1 MATKPKV
8 GQIKSSQPR
17 FELLDASPDQFEAI
31 RFYDDAP
38 AAPAPEEEGRTIGGT
53 IKDVG
58 ISALKGAIAVPEAA
72 VGLADLVT
80 GGYAGKLLEN
90 EGGAVGFRPK
100 QAKAALEEGYSPAQK
115 AAFQRVQAAEG
126 LGDTFMAAVQNPSVI
141 GQSVVE
147 SLPLMGAG
155 GVLARGGLAL
165 APRLAAAPGAGIVAG
180 AVGEGAVGAG
190 SAAES
195 IRQQSA
201 DGLLT
206 GGQAGLAA
214 ASGGATALFGYL
226 GGKVAQKLGIADVD
240 TMLAGAATDPALRK
254 GVVRS
259 ALEGAFAEG
268 VLEEL
273 PQSISEQVLQNIAL
287 DRPLDEGVNQAAVL
301 GLLSGGLMGGGAN
314 VVNSIT
320 APAASGLPEPAVK
333 PTAAPAPA
341 GPLTRAANRAA
352 MANLQTVQSEELG
365 MPDVPQTAAP
375 DGRAILLQRE
385 EQARLKR
392 EAEQAAQRAVE
403 GPDDE
408 ILQSTG
414 AQPIMAAAGLPQTAS
429 EAEEDAAAQK
439 VIDARR
445 ATELAKAP
453 AAAADPEP
461 AGRFTSA
468 KEAQD
473 YISAQ
478 RRASSATLP
487 RALPIQNED
496 GSFGVAVDGT
506 QAFTLAMEQDRV
518 RRLQAAGVLPDDVLN
533 PKGEPFK
540 TKASATTA
548 AKKLGGQVV
557 PVTGGFVVRKQQ
569 AVTDGAGAGVA
580 PDAAASDGAGRPDA
594 APGVGSGVP
603 DGDRLG
609 ANTRRAKAGGVG
621 QSFELPFG
629 AADDAVT
636 QKDEQPGAGALVPS
650 GGMTVEVAGQ
660 LYPVESLKQAS
671 EMRFAARKEAERQGR
686 VGPIPD
692 MPVRDGSGQII
703 GYVGQGDSV
712 FEKAGDAQI
721 SSKKLYDAPADAAKA
736 TKAPNSKDSTGKQ
749 ASWVI
754 REKSSGNVVMET
766 FDRKKVEALNTEK
779 FDAVPIAEH
788 LASLNQKK
796 PASNEQAPAKTPAT
810 SLAKEGLPGAGAA
823 GQPVEAAGVE
833 GTPKKKTKGSEAVS
847 PALREA
853 MERMGLDPDAPAD
866 KARELRKKADALQN
880 EARKMVEGIPPGQP
894 VMTVTDQN
902 RRERAAEKS
911 RKAADLFAQADK
923 LDAEKAANPA
933 GTQPA
938 AEPPKSVDSTAPE
951 HQAVG
956 VDDRE
961 LGEIVEEF
969 NDAQRRM
976 VEDDEKV
983 THVFDP
989 PAQDEIVR
997 LGDKAKVYHKDHGW
1011 MTPAEAK
1018 AKIAEWKK
1026 HAADQFENDDIRR
1039 ANSQK
1044 IVISLFDL
1052 TGSWS
1057 APWEEAGYQVFRF
1070 DIQDDSTYTDPETGE
1085 EKKVGDVNN
1094 MSVEFFND
1102 LFGSFDGNDVHAV
1115 LAACPCTDFAVSG
1128 ARHFAAKD
1136 ADGRTVASVK
1146 LVHQTLNVI
1155 EYFKPAVWAIEN
1167 PVGRIERLGGLPPW
1181 RLSFDPNHL
1190 GDPYTKKTLLW
1201 GRFNA
1206 DLPVAP
1212 VEPTEGSKMHQK
1224 YGGKSLKTKNAR
1236 SATPEGFAYGFFMA
1250 NNAHDHP
1257 AMAISNKYD
1266 RLDRDLIEKAIKAGV
1281 TEDQINSAVEDLYY
1295 QSLDDE
1301 GANAAI
1307 QRLTDDATLPSSK
1320 KGPEQAAEPFTH
1332 SGLKVYPT
1340 RVKQQDGSIKQQW
1353 AVQTAENAAREQ
1365 RGERQIGGDELVD
1378 TREQAIQRA
1387 EEMAARAEREA
1398 NDKADLET
1406 KERQQAEKEAASKA
1420 EAEDI
1425 DGFMTNATKLVR
1437 GRIVKTLSTP
1447 IMQGG
1452 KQTTRKALVRER
1464 VAAGAKVEQAKEGRR
1479 LVMPSGAYLGEDQI
1493 SKTAMDYAEHLIAQR
1508 GAEPAEQS
1516 PADKWAS
1523 MSREQRGKMLDA
1535 AFGAGQTD
1543 AAERYAGREWDKFN
1557 VGQQASLAAMM
1568 NAPATQATHQDPGEK
1583 SKPAAKAA
1591 NGDDALRQQ
1600 LEDHFAPGNVILS
1613 DYWKKHDRVVS
1624 FDWNGGNWSVKVQ
1637 SVEKKG
1643 DKWEPAG
1650 EIRTHSTRPDKR
1662 DKVVQRGEKAPADA
1676 GQDAAG
1682 YSLPQGSV
1690 WDDWRGSE
1698 APGFKPTARQQAIMD
1713 AVGKAIEEGKF
1724 YNDAVRKR
1732 TAQILGLQDV
1742 DTGEGGTFS
1751 TDAYMAR
1758 KTLEAQKMAAAVK
1771 DAFDALN
1778 LKEGDKIGVI
1788 VTSDG
1793 KMSNAV
1799 TVTKAG
1805 ENGYGM
1811 VLEGRRGA
1819 AGVRF
1824 PSLDALQLKNAIDRA
1839 KEKGRRKDGFDDFVK
1854 ARQGGEV
1861 PAAGTNDRD
1870 SFTLERLNAES
1881 GQMEPVTF
1889 ERGEY
1894 VSVKLTGGK
1903 DASGE
1908 IDGIS
1913 HARREFSVDGLWHPF
1928 GFAYKAE
1935 RPAKPKPDTVPL
1947 SSVIEKMNAKNGEGL
1962 TDADRVPGSAD
1973 IGWDTMSPEQRTQIL
1988 TAPGGWSTAKGG
2000 LNAVGKGLAKR
2011 AWADIV
2017 PATRATI
2024 EGLVKKVSDGVAKS
2038 EDKRNIWIP
2047 NMTVR
2052 KLEKL
2057 LAKDQRT
2064 ADDIEDLKDF
2074 RYFLLNDLQSAEEK
2088 GFYVRYASDNGGVP
2102 VLKNK
2107 FWLTNIEAAISGG
2120 QAQPTSKTPTVDAHE
2135 KVMAA
2140 VREGTATPEQFKAS
2154 FEAVVSSKEAIVAE
2168 LSTKTKAELLRD
2180 GGYFLRMRYANESKP
2195 EIVDAF
2201 YRELVGQY
2209 VLGETLSY
2217 GMGKGAYEA
2226 AVRRHVE
2233 ATDADK
2239 LAQYAK
2245 DRAAAV
2251 AEAQAKADA
2260 RAEALKNPQTLDDYR
2275 NLLNAHIMTG
2285 KTRKEAFLMLTPEQ
2299 RVQYDELEA
2308 ESTREARERRK
2319 RELKTQVRA
2328 AGQTTGG
2335 EIIATKHTRDG
2346 YDLFVV
2352 QLADRVSKEDYKT
2365 LLSSAKRMGGWYSSF
2380 RGNGAVP
2387 GFQFKDRAQAEAF
2400 KALAGGDTAAA
2411 EEQVAA
2417 RRDAFED
2424 DRSQSAVER
2433 LTAMADKL
2441 DEQAQQAMNVERKT
2455 NTARRARFAS
2465 AAEDAARQQQALA
2478 KTMRNIAQA
2487 IEGGR
2492 AKFLDSVRTKTQV
2505 EMLAGAVRT
2514 AKDNELRAK
2523 YDSYG
2528 EQQKRKG
2535 QPPTAE
2541 TADYAEFPSFTAFRS
2556 DLASL
2561 ARQMLEVEGT
2571 KKMGARLMKVADD
2584 VTDAYMEFAK
2594 ANQLQVSQFGNK
2606 AGGLAVFASREDAER
2621 AIKRSG
2627 LVGKAIV
2634 LPVKRGENRVIL
2646 SPSEAMS
2653 RGIWTGDGDKRI
2665 TLTREFGQELVDAIG
2680 RRGNKTNG
2688 LSVPWQFESASYRLK
2703 AMARIGIETPAE
2715 FRSALREFIGLQEQA
2730 KEADRVKMLERDM
2743 VGRKNDGLDFFPTP
2757 QTVADQMVE
2766 AAGIEPDMAV
2776 LEPSAGMGHIAD
2788 RIREAGAEPD
2798 VIEMANDRAELL
2810 EAKGFNVLARDFMEI
2825 KPRES
2830 YTFGDVFKT
2839 ADGIEGI
2846 MRGAGGM
2853 GSNRVRLVNEAG
2865 DMLGYYDRDE
2875 LTGVRLRGTESGYDR
2890 IIMNPPF
2897 SDRRDAEHVRH
2908 AFELLRPGGRLVA
2921 IMGEGVF
2928 FGKDK
2933 KAQDFRDWLE
2943 EKGGTAEKLPEG
2955 SFMDPTLPVN
2965 TAVNARMVVID
2976 KPGAKAAKADDA
2988 PMFSR
2993 SAADPAESL
3002 ADTLLELGQVQELF
3016 QLPKSDAKDLVQVA
3030 AAKNVKAAPV
3040 TKKQMLDNRAVAA
3053 QTLGMNMSDKP
3064 GAKFWLLR
3072 TAEGKLGMLTEI
3084 DGEVYIDV
3092 SVGGTGLGGSAI
3104 YDTAMNYTANN
3115 PGKVFIG
3122 DPNDLSKAAMSR
3134 RLENMLS
3141 AAVKYGGTDFMRP
3154 HQYQTEGR
3162 YGFAPLDWT
3171 EGDSRAN
3178 IEAMV
3183 KASVAA
3189 TGKTNPVAT
3198 SNVEFDPATQSFRD
3212 WQDQPLDAASLSEM
3226 LGFDGREP
3234 GSGSAGRTTLQ
3245 RNALYRALLT
3255 GPGARRALLESVR
3268 GQQTGG
3274 RPGIGGALERA
3285 FYSRGSVATASLS
3298 RESTQQIADA
3308 ISARWANAP
3317 EIIVA
3322 RDMSDYVIPQRV
3334 RDSNDAAKSA
3344 GASGEPEGFIYQG
3357 KVYLVSDQLRS
3368 SQDVA
3373 RVLFHEALGHAGLR
3387 GVFGDELKPIL
3398 RQIALVRAKDVRAK
3412 AKEYGLDMAKEADR
3426 LQAAEEVLANMAQTA
3441 PELGFVKRAIAAI
3454 RTWLR
3459 NNVALFRDIDVT
3471 DDEIIR
3477 DYILPA
3483 RGFIERGRESSAPGA
3498 LPVFSRKTPDMA
3510 MVDEATEALVQEYGE
3525 PVASIMDAERRHA
3538 AGERIFAMHEQD
3550 DTLSE
3555 ITSVRQLKNWAPDQL
3570 VAVHRG
3576 VFEDGASFSRAKQTD
3591 TPEFRRWFGDSKV
3604 VDAQGKPLVVY
3615 HGTVD
3620 VFTEFRGSEIYL
3632 AEDRTTAEDFGDN
3645 VMRLYA
3651 AISNPLEFDY
3661 RDGAPMS
3668 SAEAIK
3674 AGFDGFKISDY
3685 DVGDEIMQNDGFVW
3699 VAFRPEQIKSAIGN
3713 RGTFDPANPDIRYS
3727 RAAVSNLAN
3736 RATDLLNDAL
3746 SHPGKLSFWDKSV
3759 GSMYHIAQRYPAFRR
3774 VFNSAQN
3781 FINDVSYYATEAAE
3795 QAPKIL
3801 PRLETWR
3808 DLAKSPIKAADNNA
3822 IARPILEGTL
3832 SWTRDEDGSP
3842 VRVDDIEAA
3851 GIVWRD
3857 GELRSMFNLTDDQIA
3872 LYREFRA
3879 ATDLSLD
3886 NMGKADLLRYAG
3898 KDLED
3903 LRDMVM
3909 DAPDVM
3915 AAAKVMRGQLQ
3926 ELADAD
3932 PERSKEL
3939 IAMAGDLEKR
3949 AERVQNLKRDG
3960 YAPLSRF
3967 GRYTVDVVV
3976 DGERRYFS
3984 LFDTARD
3991 ANKMAA
3997 KMRAEFGA
4005 DAVSQGTLSQREFE
4019 AFQGITPE
4027 SLELF
4032 GNMLGLDS
4040 TGDEAQDKVFQTYLK
4055 LTKANRSA
4063 LKRLIHRKGVA
4074 GYSDDMGRVLA
4085 AFVYSNARQTSAAL
4099 HMGEMGRAVQDIPKG
4114 QGELKDV
4121 AIELSSYIKQP
4132 REEAQALRGLL
4143 FAQYLGG
4150 SVASAFVNFTQP
4162 FTVTF
4167 PYLIRFGGARRSAQ
4181 ALMKAMADQ
4190 RDGVKLEDGLA
4201 RALKTAEEQG
4211 VVAPQEVHQLM
4222 AQARGEAT
4230 LKAGDGSRAGEA
4242 LAMGRNAWTRT
4253 ALAWGKLFGMA
4264 EQINRRS
4271 TFIAAY
4277 RIAAERGMRNPA
4289 AFATKAVNET
4299 QFVNNRANKARW
4311 ARGPVG
4317 ATLMTFKSYSVH
4329 YMELMHRLAT
4339 REGPEGKKAAA
4350 MMLGMLFLVAG
4361 AGGLPFAEDL
4371 DDVIDMIAQRM
4382 GYNFSTKQAKQ
4393 KFLED
4398 LFGKAGAEFVDKGIT
4413 GLAGSPIDISGRL
4426 SMANLIPGTGLLLKK
4441 PDQSRDMQELVGPVG
4456 DLVKRGWKG
4465 ADLALSGEFG
4475 KALLEVS
4482 PRAVANAAKG
4492 VDMATTGVY
4501 TDTRGRKVI
4510 ETDLADAAAK
4520 AIGFQPQSV
4529 ALVQDATFTVQK
4541 MVSQNKMREA
4551 EIAEKWAQGIYEGNK
4566 AKIEEARE
4574 ALRDWN
4580 RKNPK
4585 TPIRIELPQI
4595 LKRVRAMRM
4604 SKEDRIAKTAPSE
4617 IRGAVQRELAAQ

>member
-1 MATKPKV
+1 MTQPAAT
-8 GQIKSSQPR
+8 SQPQRPPIKKGTETAGTPAADARWRTTYDYGSQQGKVLGYVESEEGNLVR
-17 FELLDASPDQFEAI
+17 FQSDSGEVMDIPPVALMPAEPAAKSQKQSKGGRPLTDAEKRQNKLDADVQELARQAVIDSQ
-31 RFYDDAP
+31 DDDFDP
-38 AAPAPEEEGRTIGGT
+38 KELRQAASNWAKDGEFSYEEF
-53 IKDVG
+53 V
-58 ISALKGAIAVPEAA
+58 
-72 VGLADLVT
+72 
-80 GGYAGKLLEN
+80 
-90 EGGAVGFRPK
+90 
-100 QAKAALEEGYSPAQK
+100 AALVKEIERRPEFRRK
-115 AAFQRVQAAEG
+115 A
-126 LGDTFMAAVQNPSVI
+126 
-141 GQSVVE
+141 
-147 SLPLMGAG
+147 
-155 GVLARGGLAL
+155 GVLAELKKQQ
-165 APRLAAAPGAGIVAG
+165 PAA
-180 AVGEGAVGAG
+180 
-190 SAAES
+190 
-195 IRQQSA
+195 Q
-201 DGLLT
+201 
-206 GGQAGLAA
+206 
-214 ASGGATALFGYL
+214 GGAEP
-226 GGKVAQKLGIADVD
+226 D
-240 TMLAGAATDPALRK
+240 T
-254 GVVRS
+254 
-259 ALEGAFAEG
+259 
-268 VLEEL
+268 
-273 PQSISEQVLQNIAL
+273 
-287 DRPLDEGVNQAAVL
+287 
-301 GLLSGGLMGGGAN
+301 
-314 VVNSIT
+314 
-320 APAASGLPEPAVK
+320 
-333 PTAAPAPA
+333 
-341 GPLTRAANRAA
+341 
-352 MANLQTVQSEELG
+352 
-365 MPDVPQTAAP
+365 
-375 DGRAILLQRE
+375 
-385 EQARLKR
+385 
-392 EAEQAAQRAVE
+392 
-403 GPDDE
+403 
-408 ILQSTG
+408 
-414 AQPIMAAAGLPQTAS
+414 
-429 EAEEDAAAQK
+429 
-439 VIDARR
+439 
-445 ATELAKAP
+445 TE
-453 AAAADPEP
+453 
-461 AGRFTSA
+461 
-468 KEAQD
+468 
-473 YISAQ
+473 
-478 RRASSATLP
+478 
-487 RALPIQNED
+487 
-496 GSFGVAVDGT
+496 
-506 QAFTLAMEQDRV
+506 
-518 RRLQAAGVLPDDVLN
+518 
-533 PKGEPFK
+533 
-540 TKASATTA
+540 
-548 AKKLGGQVV
+548 
-557 PVTGGFVVRKQQ
+557 
-569 AVTDGAGAGVA
+569 
-580 PDAAASDGAGRPDA
+580 
-594 APGVGSGVP
+594 
-603 DGDRLG
+603 
-609 ANTRRAKAGGVG
+609 
-621 QSFELPFG
+621 
-629 AADDAVT
+629 
-636 QKDEQPGAGALVPS
+636 
-650 GGMTVEVAGQ
+650 
-660 LYPVESLKQAS
+660 
-671 EMRFAARKEAERQGR
+671 
-686 VGPIPD
+686 
-692 MPVRDGSGQII
+692 
-703 GYVGQGDSV
+703 
-712 FEKAGDAQI
+712 
-721 SSKKLYDAPADAAKA
+721 
-736 TKAPNSKDSTGKQ
+736 
-749 ASWVI
+749 
-754 REKSSGNVVMET
+754 
-766 FDRKKVEALNTEK
+766 
-779 FDAVPIAEH
+779 
-788 LASLNQKK
+788 
-796 PASNEQAPAKTPAT
+796 
-810 SLAKEGLPGAGAA
+810 EGLPGAGSA

-923 LDAEKAANPA
+923 LDAE
-933 GTQPA
+933 
-938 AEPPKSVDSTAPE
+938 
-951 HQAVG
+951 
-956 VDDRE
+956 
-961 LGEIVEEF
+961 
-969 NDAQRRM
+969 
-976 VEDDEKV
+976 
-983 THVFDP
+983 
-989 PAQDEIVR
+989 
-997 LGDKAKVYHKDHGW
+997 
-1011 MTPAEAK
+1011 
-1018 AKIAEWKK
+1018 
-1026 HAADQFENDDIRR
+1026 
-1039 ANSQK
+1039 
-1044 IVISLFDL
+1044 
-1052 TGSWS
+1052 
-1057 APWEEAGYQVFRF
+1057 
-1070 DIQDDSTYTDPETGE
+1070 
-1085 EKKVGDVNN
+1085 
-1094 MSVEFFND
+1094 
-1102 LFGSFDGNDVHAV
+1102 
-1115 LAACPCTDFAVSG
+1115 
-1128 ARHFAAKD
+1128 
-1136 ADGRTVASVK
+1136 
-1146 LVHQTLNVI
+1146 
-1155 EYFKPAVWAIEN
+1155 
-1167 PVGRIERLGGLPPW
+1167 
-1181 RLSFDPNHL
+1181 
-1190 GDPYTKKTLLW
+1190 
-1201 GRFNA
+1201 
-1206 DLPVAP
+1206 
-1212 VEPTEGSKMHQK
+1212 
-1224 YGGKSLKTKNAR
+1224 
-1236 SATPEGFAYGFFMA
+1236 
-1250 NNAHDHP
+1250 
-1257 AMAISNKYD
+1257 
-1266 RLDRDLIEKAIKAGV
+1266 
-1281 TEDQINSAVEDLYY
+1281 
-1295 QSLDDE
+1295 
-1301 GANAAI
+1301 
-1307 QRLTDDATLPSSK
+1307 
-1320 KGPEQAAEPFTH
+1320 QAAEPFTH

-1387 EEMAARAEREA
+1387 EEMAARAERDAKSKAELEA
-1398 NDKADLET
+1398 
-1406 KERQQAEKEAASKA
+1406 KEREQAEKDAASKA

-1425 DGFMTNATKLVR
+1425 DGFMPNATKLVR

-1568 NAPATQATHQDPGEK
+1568 SAPATQPAQATHQDPGEK
-1583 SKPAAKAA
+1583 PEAATKAVVAESLQKAAKNEGMKPSEMKKWLLGEIDKALADIPGYKDFLDLAKSMGDKPEKAA
-1591 NGDDALRQQ
+1591 ERIGNQYAEDGHVTFNVPGDGRFKVA
-1600 LEDHFAPGNVILS
+1600 
-1613 DYWKKHDRVVS
+1613 K
-1624 FDWNGGNWSVKVQ
+1624 SVRNLYRFRD
-1637 SVEKKG
+1637 SVEKSPAFRDTERKTTRPVIDSVRNGSRSKEDAVIGMIEDG
-1643 DKWEPAG
+1643 DFEAAKEYAEAVGIDIKAVKVPRGEMKPAWEQYLKDGTLPAAPAIARLTFPVQLDVDSLLKAFPSYRSYGMTEATLYQDG
-1650 EIRTHSTRPDKR
+1650 EIKIKSKSGMQSLGMAQSSGGNGSFMAAYVRGELRKT
-1662 DKVVQRGEKAPADA
+1662 DKVPETPAKPEKPKDTGWNMAGTGFAGKRYIGRNMTLDDGREVVARVYENAGAYEEAEVKVDGVRKFTVTDRYKAQEKADA
-1676 GQDAAG
+1676 FIQTLTAKEPEIDLMGFTRTPMGNGIFQLRDGNLLVEVRPELTGLQAVH
-1682 YSLPQGSV
+1682 GSAKSSP
-1690 WDDWRGSE
+1690 RLTE
-1698 APGFKPTARQQAIMD
+1698 QQA
-1713 AVGKAIEEGKF
+1713 
-1724 YNDAVRKR
+1724 
-1732 TAQILGLQDV
+1732 V
-1742 DTGEGGTFS
+1742 DW
-1751 TDAYMAR
+1751 
-1758 KTLEAQKMAAAVK
+1758 AANIRDESK
-1771 DAFDALN
+1771 KL
-1778 LKEGDKIGVI
+1778 EGDKPQ
-1788 VTSDG
+1788 
-1793 KMSNAV
+1793 A
-1799 TVTKAG
+1799 AQ
-1805 ENGYGM
+1805 EP
-1811 VLEGRRGA
+1811 GA
-1819 AGVRF
+1819 
-1824 PSLDALQLKNAIDRA
+1824 
-1839 KEKGRRKDGFDDFVK
+1839 
-1854 ARQGGEV
+1854 
-1861 PAAGTNDRD
+1861 T
-1870 SFTLERLNAES
+1870 
-1881 GQMEPVTF
+1881 
-1889 ERGEY
+1889 
-1894 VSVKLTGGK
+1894 
-1903 DASGE
+1903 
-1908 IDGIS
+1908 
-1913 HARREFSVDGLWHPF
+1913 
-1928 GFAYKAE
+1928 
-1935 RPAKPKPDTVPL
+1935 
-1947 SSVIEKMNAKNGEGL
+1947 
-1962 TDADRVPGSAD
+1962 D

-1988 TAPGGWSTAKGG
+1988 SAPGGWSTAKGG

-2017 PATRATI
+2017 PATRKTI
-2024 EGLVKKVSDGVAKS
+2024 EGLVAKVG
-2038 EDKRNIWIP
+2038 
-2047 NMTVR
+2047 
-2052 KLEKL
+2052 
-2057 LAKDQRT
+2057 
-2064 ADDIEDLKDF
+2064 
-2074 RYFLLNDLQSAEEK
+2074 
-2088 GFYVRYASDNGGVP
+2088 
-2102 VLKNK
+2102 
-2107 FWLTNIEAAISGG
+2107 SGT
-2120 QAQPTSKTPTVDAHE
+2120 AQPASKTPTVDAHE
-2135 KVMAA
+2135 KVMEA

-2154 FEAVVSSKEAIVAE
+2154 FESVVANKEAIVAE
-2168 LSTKTKAELLRD
+2168 LGTKTKAELIRD
-2180 GGYFLRMRYANESKP
+2180 GGYMIRMRYANESKP

-2201 YRELVGQY
+2201 YRELVGEY

-2251 AEAQAKADA
+2251 AEAQAKREA
-2260 RAEALKNPQTLDDYR
+2260 RAAALDNPQTLDDYR

-2299 RVQYDELEA
+2299 RVKYDELEA

-2319 RELKTQVRA
+2319 RELKTSVRA

-2346 YDLFVV
+2346 YDLYVV
-2352 QLADRVSKEDYKT
+2352 QLADRVSKEDYQT

-2441 DEQAQQAMNVERKT
+2441 DEQAEQALNVERKT

-2487 IEGGR
+2487 IEAGK

-2561 ARQMLEVEGT
+2561 ARQMLEVDGT
-2571 KKMGARLMKVADD
+2571 KKMGAQLMKVADD

-2665 TLTREFGQELVDAIG
+2665 TLSREFGQELVDAIG

-2688 LSVPWQFESASYRLK
+2688 LSVPWQFESAADRLK

-2976 KPGAKAAKADDA
+2976 KPGAQAAKADDA

-2993 SAADPAESL
+2993 SKAARPVAPVSRNPDKTPLYEALRQLSRFDQSFQIGYSEAKELDQIARDMTAGRDVSEFIAEKSTEL
-3002 ADTLLELGQVQELF
+3002 HQGNRKPTLTLKTKNKAGEFVKILDIFEADSATPFVVIGNSELGQNVGGAYAYQMAFTWAHNNGKRMVPDPAGLTVINRLRRTEAMISSALRHGTTKHLEPHVE
-3016 QLPKSDAKDLVQVA
+3016 QYVA
-3030 AAKNVKAAPV
+3030 
-3040 TKKQMLDNRAVAA
+3040 
-3053 QTLGMNMSDKP
+3053 
-3064 GAKFWLLR
+3064 
-3072 TAEGKLGMLTEI
+3072 LTERMQQSKQEPEDLKEYSRPDLFAQVDALKNALWTNNDDADSI
-3084 DGEVYIDV
+3084 ASNVQHLAEA
-3092 SVGGTGLGGSAI
+3092 SAQL
-3104 YDTAMNYTANN
+3104 AA
-3115 PGKVFIG
+3115 FRE
-3122 DPNDLSKAAMSR
+3122 PNLR
-3134 RLENMLS
+3134 RLE
-3141 AAVKYGGTDFMRP
+3141 
-3154 HQYQTEGR
+3154 
-3162 YGFAPLDWT
+3162 FADGALRKRGDVADIPLEDADID
-3171 EGDSRAN
+3171 G
-3178 IEAMV
+3178 
-3183 KASVAA
+3183 A
-3189 TGKTNPVAT
+3189 TGKVNIRGVVLQPARSGVGSSTVQRYAVVASVGRALQAGKSQVRGT
-3198 SNVEFDPATQSFRD
+3198 DR
-3212 WQDQPLDAASLSEM
+3212 QD
-3226 LGFDGREP
+3226 GGV
-3234 GSGSAGRTTLQ
+3234 GRTGSP
-3245 RNALYRALLT
+3245 ALAAIRQVLGDISR
-3255 GPGARRALLESVR
+3255 GPSDGLKGV
-3268 GQQTGG
+3268 
-3274 RPGIGGALERA
+3274 
-3285 FYSRGSVATASLS
+3285 FYSRGQQAGALT

-3322 RDMSDYVIPQRV
+3322 RDMSDYVIPQLA

-3344 GASGEPEGFIYQG
+3344 GATGEPDGFIYQG
-3357 KVYLVSDQLRS
+3357 KVYLIADQLRS

-3387 GVFGDELKPIL
+3387 GAFGDELKPIL

-3412 AKEYGLDMAKEADR
+3412 AKEYGLDMAKEVDR
-3426 LQAAEEVLANMAQTA
+3426 LKAAEEVLANMAQTA

-3459 NNVALFRDIDVT
+3459 NNVALFRDSEIT

-3483 RGFIERGRESSAPGA
+3483 RGFIERGREAAAPGA
-3498 LPVFSRKTPDMA
+3498 MPVFSLRQRAPIWRSALRDGIERIPAKAQPASGWAAQVQGLVNKGQVKADEIEWSGLADWLKLQTGKVTRDQVLEYLDGNGVRVEEVTLTDEEYELQEDPQVEEKDDGTWAVMDPDTSEQIGGDYATEEDAREAVAEMVRRSDGAAKYRQYVLPGGQNYREVLLTLPVGTKPAWVDRAGNVRSWIDAEPSAEVARAMEASGLRRQAMPLTDVSGVYKSGHWDQPNVIAHIRLNDRTDADGKRVLFVEEIQSDWGQEGKKKGFGGGAHKEGDKFTVVRNGEQRTVTALKDTANGLTLVEDESGSRFNVGASEGVPAAPFVTKTDAWLNLALKRIITMA
-3510 MVDEATEALVQEYGE
+3510 AQEGYDRVAFVNGEQSADRYKLSKQVELIDWKMVDDAATGATRRVFVKTIDREASFTLRVNDEGVVVGDRKDGLDGKSLDDVVGKGVASKIMETPAGELAGDGLEIGGEGMKAFYDKIVPNAAKDLLKKLGGGQMEAVLLEKQATYDPEDGVVSGIVDFGVWPKNGAFELRRRGGGIVGTFKTSDEAFTEAVRLQNIEKRTQPGFTIT
-3525 PVASIMDAERRHA
+3525 PAMRERA
-3538 AGERIFAMHEQD
+3538 AQGLPM
-3550 DTLSE
+3550 
-3555 ITSVRQLKNWAPDQL
+3555 
-3570 VAVHRG
+3570 
-3576 VFEDGASFSRAKQTD
+3576 FSRSNAPAQT
-3591 TPEFRRWFGDSKV
+3591 
-3604 VDAQGKPLVVY
+3604 
-3615 HGTVD
+3615 
-3620 VFTEFRGSEIYL
+3620 
-3632 AEDRTTAEDFGDN
+3632 
-3645 VMRLYA
+3645 
-3651 AISNPLEFDY
+3651 
-3661 RDGAPMS
+3661 
-3668 SAEAIK
+3668 
-3674 AGFDGFKISDY
+3674 
-3685 DVGDEIMQNDGFVW
+3685 
-3699 VAFRPEQIKSAIGN
+3699 
-3713 RGTFDPANPDIRYS
+3713 S
-3727 RAAVSNLAN
+3727 RAATFKTAAS
-3736 RATDLLNDAL
+3736 RATDLLNEAFA
-3746 SHPGKLSFWDKSV
+3746 HPGKLSFWDKSV

-4040 TGDEAQDKVFQTYLK
+4040 TGDEAQDKVFQTYLR

-4099 HMGEMGRAVQDIPKG
+4099 HMGEMGQAVQDIPKG

-4222 AQARGEAT
+4222 AQARGEST
-4230 LKAGDGSRAGEA
+4230 LKAGDGTRAGEA
-4242 LAMGRNAWTRT
+4242 LAATRNAWTRT

-4277 RIAAERGMRNPA
+4277 RIAAERGMRNPS

-4350 MMLGMLFLVAG
+4350 MMLGMLLLVAG
-4361 AGGLPFAEDL
+4361 AGGLPFVEDAED
-4371 DDVIDMIAQRM
+4371 VVDMIAQRM
-4382 GYNFSTKQAKQ
+4382 GYNFSTKQAKR

-4398 LFGKAGAEFVDKGIT
+4398 LFGQAGAEFVEKGIT
-4413 GLAGSPIDISGRL
+4413 GIAGSPIDISGRM

-4510 ETDLADAAAK
+4510 ETDLTDAAAK

-4529 ALVQDATFTVQK
+4529 ARVQDATFTVQK

>member
-8 GQIKSSQPR
+8 GQITTSKPR
-17 FELLDASPDQFEAI
+17 FELLDASPDQFEAV

-38 AAPAPEEEGRTIGGT
+38 AAPAPEEEGRTLGGT
-53 IKDVG
+53 LKDVG

-100 QAKAALEEGYSPAQK
+100 QAKAALDEGYSAPQK
-115 AAFQRVQAAEG
+115 AAFARVQAAEG

-155 GVLARGGLAL
+155 GVVARGGLAL

-240 TMLAGAATDPALRK
+240 TMLAGAATNPALRK

-314 VVNSIT
+314 VVNSLT
-320 APAASGLPEPAVK
+320 APAPSGLPEPAVK
-333 PTAAPAPA
+333 PTAAGQAPA
-341 GPLTRAANRAA
+341 APPASPTPSGPLSRAASKAQPMAA
-352 MANLQTVQSEELG
+352 EGLPLGASLTGQTGAS
-365 MPDVPQTAAP
+365 
-375 DGRAILLQRE
+375 LLQ
-385 EQARLKR
+385 
-392 EAEQAAQRAVE
+392 
-403 GPDDE
+403 
-408 ILQSTG
+408 
-414 AQPIMAAAGLPQTAS
+414 PQENELMTAIRQN
-429 EAEEDAAAQK
+429 EEDAAAQK

-445 ATELAKAP
+445 AAEQAQAP
-453 AAAADPEP
+453 AADAGIPSSTAQPAP
-461 AGRFTSA
+461 AGSFTSA

-473 YISAQ
+473 YISTQ
-478 RRASSATLP
+478 RRAASASLP

-506 QAFTLAMEQDRV
+506 QAFTVAMEQDRV
-518 RRLQAAGVLPDDVLN
+518 RRLQEAGVQPDDVLN

-548 AKKLGGQVV
+548 AKKQGGQVV

-580 PDAAASDGAGRPDA
+580 PSGAASDGAGRTDA
-594 APGVGSGVP
+594 ATGVGSGVP
-603 DGDRLG
+603 AAGRV
-609 ANTRRAKAGGVG
+609 AAKPRRAKAGGVG
-621 QSFELPFG
+621 QSAELPFG

-636 QKDEQPGAGALVPS
+636 QP
-650 GGMTVEVAGQ
+650 
-660 LYPVESLKQAS
+660 
-671 EMRFAARKEAERQGR
+671 AAE
-686 VGPIPD
+686 P
-692 MPVRDGSGQII
+692 
-703 GYVGQGDSV
+703 
-712 FEKAGDAQI
+712 
-721 SSKKLYDAPADAAKA
+721 APAPQSTDA
-736 TKAPNSKDSTGKQ
+736 TGKR

-754 REKSSGNVVMET
+754 REKATGKEVMET

-779 FDAVPIAEH
+779 FEAVPIAEH

-796 PASNEQAPAKTPAT
+796 PTSNEQAPAKNAAPVA
-810 SLAKEGLPGAGAA
+810 AEEGLPGAGAA
-823 GQPVEAAGVE
+823 VQPVEAAGVD
-833 GTPKKKTKGSEAVS
+833 GTTKKIENAKRR
-847 PALREA
+847 LREA
-853 MERMGLDPDAPAD
+853 RNAGDEKKAQEVEREIS
-866 KARELRKKADALQN
+866 ELRQQAVQEMDGEEKPAQEFGGIEKALQAKSRDD
-880 EARKMVEGIPPGQP
+880 EQDGDVAIVAGGGKIKYVSMDDAVQAARDAIKSGVQP
-894 VMTVTDQN
+894 VPFQIHNAT
-902 RRERAAEKS
+902 
-911 RKAADLFAQADK
+911 
-923 LDAEKAANPA
+923 
-933 GTQPA
+933 G
-938 AEPPKSVDSTAPE
+938 
-951 HQAVG
+951 
-956 VDDRE
+956 
-961 LGEIVEEF
+961 I
-969 NDAQRRM
+969 
-976 VEDDEKV
+976 
-983 THVFDP
+983 
-989 PAQDEIVR
+989 R
-997 LGDKAKVYHKDHGW
+997 LGDTDKVI
-1011 MTPAEAK
+1011 E
-1018 AKIAEWKK
+1018 
-1026 HAADQFENDDIRR
+1026 
-1039 ANSQK
+1039 
-1044 IVISLFDL
+1044 
-1052 TGSWS
+1052 
-1057 APWEEAGYQVFRF
+1057 
-1070 DIQDDSTYTDPETGE
+1070 
-1085 EKKVGDVNN
+1085 
-1094 MSVEFFND
+1094 
-1102 LFGSFDGNDVHAV
+1102 
-1115 LAACPCTDFAVSG
+1115 
-1128 ARHFAAKD
+1128 AAK
-1136 ADGRTVASVK
+1136 
-1146 LVHQTLNVI
+1146 
-1155 EYFKPAVWAIEN
+1155 KP
-1167 PVGRIERLGGLPPW
+1167 
-1181 RLSFDPNHL
+1181 
-1190 GDPYTKKTLLW
+1190 
-1201 GRFNA
+1201 
-1206 DLPVAP
+1206 
-1212 VEPTEGSKMHQK
+1212 
-1224 YGGKSLKTKNAR
+1224 
-1236 SATPEGFAYGFFMA
+1236 
-1250 NNAHDHP
+1250 
-1257 AMAISNKYD
+1257 
-1266 RLDRDLIEKAIKAGV
+1266 KAA
-1281 TEDQINSAVEDLYY
+1281 
-1295 QSLDDE
+1295 
-1301 GANAAI
+1301 
-1307 QRLTDDATLPSSK
+1307 
-1320 KGPEQAAEPFTH
+1320 EQPAEPFTH

-1353 AVQTAENAAREQ
+1353 AVQTAENAEREK

-1387 EEMAARAEREA
+1387 EEMAARAERDA
-1398 NDKADLET
+1398 KSRADLEAQ
-1406 KERQQAEKEAASKA
+1406 ERAQADKAAADKA

-1425 DGFMTNATKLVR
+1425 DGFMPNATKLVR

-1447 IMQGG
+1447 ITNGG
-1452 KQTTRKALVRER
+1452 KTTTRKALVRER
-1464 VAAGAKVEQAKEGRR
+1464 VADGAKVEQAKEGRR
-1479 LVMPSGAYLGEDQI
+1479 LMMPSGTYLGEDQI

-1508 GAEPAEQS
+1508 GAA
-1516 PADKWAS
+1516 
-1523 MSREQRGKMLDA
+1523 
-1535 AFGAGQTD
+1535 
-1543 AAERYAGREWDKFN
+1543 
-1557 VGQQASLAAMM
+1557 
-1568 NAPATQATHQDPGEK
+1568 
-1583 SKPAAKAA
+1583 PAAKA
-1591 NGDDALRQQ
+1591 
-1600 LEDHFAPGNVILS
+1600 
-1613 DYWKKHDRVVS
+1613 
-1624 FDWNGGNWSVKVQ
+1624 
-1637 SVEKKG
+1637 
-1643 DKWEPAG
+1643 EP
-1650 EIRTHSTRPDKR
+1650 
-1662 DKVVQRGEKAPADA
+1662 
-1676 GQDAAG
+1676 
-1682 YSLPQGSV
+1682 
-1690 WDDWRGSE
+1690 
-1698 APGFKPTARQQAIMD
+1698 RQQALDYIKWWRSNNPGKGPDDLM
-1713 AVGKAIEEGKF
+1713 AGIYQGASFQVGESGAPF
-1724 YNDAVRKR
+1724 
-1732 TAQILGLQDV
+1732 
-1742 DTGEGGTFS
+1742 
-1751 TDAYMAR
+1751 
-1758 KTLEAQKMAAAVK
+1758 
-1771 DAFDALN
+1771 
-1778 LKEGDKIGVI
+1778 
-1788 VTSDG
+1788 
-1793 KMSNAV
+1793 
-1799 TVTKAG
+1799 TKAG
-1805 ENGYGM
+1805 QIM
-1811 VLEGRRGA
+1811 VDGVGA
-1819 AGVRF
+1819 A
-1824 PSLDALQLKNAIDRA
+1824 DRA
-1839 KEKGRRKDGFDDFVK
+1839 ARTFKIKDLW
-1854 ARQGGEV
+1854 GETD
-1861 PAAGTNDRD
+1861 PAG
-1870 SFTLERLNAES
+1870 
-1881 GQMEPVTF
+1881 
-1889 ERGEY
+1889 
-1894 VSVKLTGGK
+1894 
-1903 DASGE
+1903 
-1908 IDGIS
+1908 
-1913 HARREFSVDGLWHPF
+1913 
-1928 GFAYKAE
+1928 
-1935 RPAKPKPDTVPL
+1935 
-1947 SSVIEKMNAKNGEGL
+1947 
-1962 TDADRVPGSAD
+1962 
-1973 IGWDTMSPEQRTQIL
+1973 
-1988 TAPGGWSTAKGG
+1988 PGG
-2000 LNAVGKGLAKR
+2000 
-2011 AWADIV
+2011 
-2017 PATRATI
+2017 
-2024 EGLVKKVSDGVAKS
+2024 
-2038 EDKRNIWIP
+2038 
-2047 NMTVR
+2047 
-2052 KLEKL
+2052 
-2057 LAKDQRT
+2057 
-2064 ADDIEDLKDF
+2064 
-2074 RYFLLNDLQSAEEK
+2074 
-2088 GFYVRYASDNGGVP
+2088 
-2102 VLKNK
+2102 
-2107 FWLTNIEAAISGG
+2107 
-2120 QAQPTSKTPTVDAHE
+2120 AQPASKTPTVDAHE

-2195 EIVDAF
+2195 DIVDAF
-2201 YRELVGQY
+2201 YRELVGEY

-2346 YDLFVV
+2346 YDLYVV

-2411 EEQVAA
+2411 QAQVAA

-2571 KKMGARLMKVADD
+2571 KKMGAQLMKVADD

-2606 AGGLAVFASREDAER
+2606 AGGLANFSSREDAER

-2646 SPSEAMS
+2646 SPSEAIN
-2653 RGIWTGDGDKRI
+2653 RGVWTGDGDKRI
-2665 TLTREFGQELVDAIG
+2665 TLSREFGQELVDAIG
-2680 RRGNKTNG
+2680 RRGNKSNG
-2688 LSVPWQFESASYRLK
+2688 LSVPWQFESASDRLK

-2976 KPGAKAAKADDA
+2976 KPGAQAAKADDA

-2993 SAADPAESL
+2993 SKAARPVAPVSRNPDKTPLYEALRQLSRFDQSFQIGYSEAKELDQIARDMTAGRDVSEFIAEKSTEL
-3002 ADTLLELGQVQELF
+3002 HQGNRKPTLTLKTKNKAGEFVKILDIFEADSATPFVVIGNSELGQNVGGAYAYQMAFTWAHNNGKRMVPDPAGLTVINRLRRTEAMISSALRHGTTKHLEPHVE
-3016 QLPKSDAKDLVQVA
+3016 QYVA
-3030 AAKNVKAAPV
+3030 
-3040 TKKQMLDNRAVAA
+3040 
-3053 QTLGMNMSDKP
+3053 
-3064 GAKFWLLR
+3064 
-3072 TAEGKLGMLTEI
+3072 LTERMQQSKQEPEDLKEYSRPDLFAQVDALKNALWTNNDDADSI
-3084 DGEVYIDV
+3084 ASNVQHLAEA
-3092 SVGGTGLGGSAI
+3092 SAQL
-3104 YDTAMNYTANN
+3104 AA
-3115 PGKVFIG
+3115 FRE
-3122 DPNDLSKAAMSR
+3122 PNLR
-3134 RLENMLS
+3134 RLE
-3141 AAVKYGGTDFMRP
+3141 
-3154 HQYQTEGR
+3154 
-3162 YGFAPLDWT
+3162 FADGALRKRGDVADIPLEDADID
-3171 EGDSRAN
+3171 G
-3178 IEAMV
+3178 
-3183 KASVAA
+3183 A
-3189 TGKTNPVAT
+3189 TGKVNIRGVVLQPARSGVGSSTVQRYAVVASVGRALQAGKSQVRGT
-3198 SNVEFDPATQSFRD
+3198 DR
-3212 WQDQPLDAASLSEM
+3212 QD
-3226 LGFDGREP
+3226 GGV
-3234 GSGSAGRTTLQ
+3234 GRTGSP
-3245 RNALYRALLT
+3245 ALAAIRQVLGDISR
-3255 GPGARRALLESVR
+3255 GPSDGLKGV
-3268 GQQTGG
+3268 
-3274 RPGIGGALERA
+3274 
-3285 FYSRGSVATASLS
+3285 FYSRGQQAGALT

-3308 ISARWANAP
+3308 ISAQWANAP

-3334 RDSNDAAKSA
+3334 REHNDAAKSA
-3344 GASGEPEGFIYQG
+3344 GATGEPEGFIYQG
-3357 KVYLVSDQLRS
+3357 KVYLIADQLRS

-3398 RQIALVRAKDVRAK
+3398 RQIAVVRAKDVRAK

-3483 RGFIERGRESSAPGA
+3483 RGFIERGREAAAPKA
-3498 LPVFSRKTPDMA
+3498 LPVFSRNIPDLGV
-3510 MVDEATEALVQEYGE
+3510 VDEDTEALVQEFGE
-3525 PVASIMDAERRHA
+3525 PIATKIDAERRHA
-3538 AGERIFAMHEQD
+3538 AGDRIFAMHEMA

-3555 ITSVRQLKNWAPDQL
+3555 ITSVRQLKNWAPDLL
-3570 VAVHRG
+3570 VAVPRA
-3576 VFEDGASFSRAKQTD
+3576 VFENDAAFSRADQTNTPAFRKLTELLGSTSAARDMLSSSDKSVVDSLERNAKGIADFLKSHAVGSHGKGQVNIPSSVVSHVLKVADNKQIFGAIVRSIPVDVVDLLARKQLSPDGLLRDKSMLENVLAVDGAANVSLAIDKSSALALLRSVARTATEIATNLTGGALESGSATGAGQGD
-3591 TPEFRRWFGDSKV
+3591 SVFGTHALKVTETSSFSKWFGDSKV

-3615 HGTVD
+3615 HGTHQARTK
-3620 VFTEFRGSEIYL
+3620 FTKAASFFTDSPANASQY
-3632 AEDRTTAEDFGDN
+3632 AEDRAMHRGRGDSWFGGGSSGVSGALIQPVYLSMAQPLIVDAQGQN
-3645 VMRLYA
+3645 WA
-3651 AISNPLEFDY
+3651 AIQFEGEIVSTDQLVEIAKA
-3661 RDGAPMS
+3661 RGSDGLIVRNVVDTIRGTGEPATTY
-3668 SAEAIK
+3668 A
-3674 AGFDGFKISDY
+3674 
-3685 DVGDEIMQNDGFVW
+3685 V
-3699 VAFRPEQIKSAIGN
+3699 FRPEQIKSATGN
-3713 RGTFDPANPDIRYS
+3713 RGTFDADNPDIRYS

-4099 HMGEMGRAVQDIPKG
+4099 HMGEMGQAVQEIPKG

-4190 RDGVKLEDGLA
+4190 RDGVKLEEGLA

-4222 AQARGEAT
+4222 AQARGEST
-4230 LKAGDGSRAGEA
+4230 LKAGDGTRAGEA
-4242 LAMGRNAWTRT
+4242 LAATRNAWTRT
-4253 ALAWGKLFGMA
+4253 TLAWGKMFGMA

-4350 MMLGMLFLVAG
+4350 MMLGMLLLVAG
-4361 AGGLPFAEDL
+4361 AGGLPFVEDAED
-4371 DDVIDMIAQRM
+4371 VVDMIAQRM
-4382 GYNFSTKQAKQ
+4382 GYNFSSKQAKRQ
-4393 KFLED
+4393 FLED
-4398 LFGKAGAEFVDKGIT
+4398 LFGKAGAQFVEKGVT
-4413 GLAGSPIDISGRL
+4413 GLAGSPIDISGRM

-4492 VDMATTGVY
+4492 VDMANTGVY

-4510 ETDLADAAAK
+4510 ETDLGDAVAK

-4529 ALVQDATFTVQK
+4529 AQVQDATFTVQK

-4566 AKIEEARE
+4566 AKIEEARQMV
-4574 ALRDWN
+4574 RDWN

-4585 TPIRIELPQI
+4585 TPIKIELPQI

>member
-72 VGLADLVT
+72 VGLADLVS
-80 GGYAGKLLEN
+80 GGRAGKALEN
-90 EGGAVGFRPK
+90 EDGMVGFRPK
-100 QAKAALEEGYSPAQK
+100 QAKAALDEGYSAAQK
-115 AAFQRVQAAEG
+115 KAFQRVQAADG
-126 LGDTFMAAVQNPSVI
+126 LGDTFMAAVENPSVI
-141 GQSVVE
+141 AHSVVE

-155 GVLARGGLAL
+155 GVLARGGLSLAGQV
-165 APRLAAAPGAGIVAG
+165 APRVAAAPGAGIVAG

-190 SAAES
+190 SAAEQ
-195 IRQQSA
+195 IRQQTA
-201 DGLLT
+201 DGMLT

-240 TMLAGAATDPALRK
+240 TMLAGAATNPAVRK

-259 ALEGAFAEG
+259 TLEGAFAEG

-287 DRPLDEGVNQAAVL
+287 DRPLDEGVDQAAVL

-314 VVNSIT
+314 LVSSMG
-320 APAASGLPEPAVK
+320 AEPASGLPDPATRPPQPPAAGPAPAVPPAPAPSGPLSRAAAK
-333 PTAAPAPA
+333 AAPA
-341 GPLTRAANRAA
+341 
-352 MANLQTVQSEELG
+352 
-365 MPDVPQTAAP
+365 VP
-375 DGRAILLQRE
+375 
-385 EQARLKR
+385 
-392 EAEQAAQRAVE
+392 V
-403 GPDDE
+403 
-408 ILQSTG
+408 
-414 AQPIMAAAGLPQTAS
+414 AAAGLPPATTLTGETGAS
-429 EAEEDAAAQK
+429 LLQYPQNDLMQAIRANEEEDAAAQA
-439 VIDARR
+439 VIDAR
-445 ATELAKAP
+445 
-453 AAAADPEP
+453 AAREAQAQAADADPVK
-461 AGRFTSA
+461 AGSLDSV
-468 KEAQD
+468 EAARE
-473 YISAQ
+473 YISRQ
-478 RRASSATLP
+478 RRAGSINLP
-487 RALPIQNED
+487 RALPLQYPD
-496 GSFGVAVDGT
+496 GSFGVATEGSPN
-506 QAFTLAMEQDRV
+506 FELAVEQDHV
-518 RRLQAAGVLPDDVLN
+518 RRNEAAGVLEGDVLN

-540 TKASATTA
+540 TKASAVTA
-548 AKKLGGQVV
+548 AKKQGGDVV
-557 PVTGGFVVRKQQ
+557 PVTGGFVVRRQQ
-569 AVTDGAGAGVA
+569 EAGDGAGAGIEPAGAVR
-580 PDAAASDGAGRPDA
+580 DGAGRADTA
-594 APGVGSGVP
+594 AGVAAGVP
-603 DGDRLG
+603 AAERS
-609 ANTRRAKAGGVG
+609 AAKPRRAKAGGVG

-636 QKDEQPGAGALVPS
+636 EQAQAAAPAAEAQPGAAPAATGLSFSDKPDFATTWPRPKIDKLEAAGRSSTFQGLESDEEMLEAVVGLTQETGFGLQSDEADVRALVNGIKRNIDPATGKAPKPGRIEAMRKEIEQGVFS
-650 GGMTVEVAGQ
+650 I
-660 LYPVESLKQAS
+660 ESTLNEYAS
-671 EMRFAARKEAERQGR
+671 EFGDEMAQEFRRVTLPEFEALQKEAQEA
-686 VGPIPD
+686 VG
-692 MPVRDGSGQII
+692 
-703 GYVGQGDSV
+703 
-712 FEKAGDAQI
+712 K
-721 SSKKLYDAPADAAKA
+721 PADAAAK
-736 TKAPNSKDSTGKQ
+736 TETQKNQ
-749 ASWVI
+749 
-754 REKSSGNVVMET
+754 EQSGAQPV
-766 FDRKKVEALNTEK
+766 
-779 FDAVPIAEH
+779 AE
-788 LASLNQKK
+788 S
-796 PASNEQAPAKTPAT
+796 QAPAPEAG
-810 SLAKEGLPGAGAA
+810 EGAA
-823 GQPVEAAGVE
+823 ARTQADAAPD
-833 GTPKKKTKGSEAVS
+833 TTKKIENAKRR
-847 PALREA
+847 LREA
-853 MERMGLDPDAPAD
+853 RNAGDDAKAQSVEREIRALRQQAMEETDEAPA
-866 KARELRKKADALQN
+866 
-880 EARKMVEGIPPGQP
+880 P
-894 VMTVTDQN
+894 V
-902 RRERAAEKS
+902 
-911 RKAADLFAQADK
+911 AAD
-923 LDAEKAANPA
+923 
-933 GTQPA
+933 
-938 AEPPKSVDSTAPE
+938 
-951 HQAVG
+951 
-956 VDDRE
+956 R
-961 LGEIVEEF
+961 
-969 NDAQRRM
+969 
-976 VEDDEKV
+976 
-983 THVFDP
+983 
-989 PAQDEIVR
+989 
-997 LGDKAKVYHKDHGW
+997 
-1011 MTPAEAK
+1011 
-1018 AKIAEWKK
+1018 
-1026 HAADQFENDDIRR
+1026 
-1039 ANSQK
+1039 
-1044 IVISLFDL
+1044 
-1052 TGSWS
+1052 
-1057 APWEEAGYQVFRF
+1057 
-1070 DIQDDSTYTDPETGE
+1070 
-1085 EKKVGDVNN
+1085 
-1094 MSVEFFND
+1094 
-1102 LFGSFDGNDVHAV
+1102 
-1115 LAACPCTDFAVSG
+1115 
-1128 ARHFAAKD
+1128 
-1136 ADGRTVASVK
+1136 
-1146 LVHQTLNVI
+1146 
-1155 EYFKPAVWAIEN
+1155 
-1167 PVGRIERLGGLPPW
+1167 
-1181 RLSFDPNHL
+1181 
-1190 GDPYTKKTLLW
+1190 
-1201 GRFNA
+1201 
-1206 DLPVAP
+1206 
-1212 VEPTEGSKMHQK
+1212 
-1224 YGGKSLKTKNAR
+1224 
-1236 SATPEGFAYGFFMA
+1236 
-1250 NNAHDHP
+1250 
-1257 AMAISNKYD
+1257 
-1266 RLDRDLIEKAIKAGV
+1266 
-1281 TEDQINSAVEDLYY
+1281 
-1295 QSLDDE
+1295 
-1301 GANAAI
+1301 
-1307 QRLTDDATLPSSK
+1307 
-1320 KGPEQAAEPFTH
+1320 EPFTH

-1340 RVKQQDGSIKQQW
+1340 RIRGQDGEAMERW
-1353 AVQTAENAAREQ
+1353 AVQTPENAEREKK
-1365 RGERQIGGDELVD
+1365 GERQIGGDELVP
-1378 TREQAIQRA
+1378 TREEAIKRA
-1387 EEMAARAEREA
+1387 EQLAAQAERSA
-1398 NDKADLET
+1398 KDKAELEAA
-1406 KERQQAEKEAASKA
+1406 ERQQAEKDAAKKA
-1420 EAEDI
+1420 EEEDI
-1425 DGFMTNATKLVR
+1425 DGFAEKATKLVR
-1437 GRIVKTLSTP
+1437 GRIVKTLNTP
-1447 IMQGG
+1447 VSMNGR
-1452 KQTTRKALVRER
+1452 QTTRKAAVRER
-1464 VAAGAKVEQAKEGRR
+1464 VAAGATVQQAKEGRR
-1479 LVMPSGAYLGEDQI
+1479 LVKPDGTYLGEDQI
-1493 SKTAMDYAEHLIAQR
+1493 TKTGMDYAEHLIAQR
-1508 GAEPAEQS
+1508 GAQQDPGAQWEAMAPAERAQ
-1516 PADKWAS
+1516 
-1523 MSREQRGKMLDA
+1523 MLDK

-1543 AAERYAGREWDKFN
+1543 AGQRYAGRKWDSFN
-1557 VGQQASLAAMM
+1557 AGERSTLTAMM
-1568 NAPATQATHQDPGEK
+1568 KAPAAASAPTAAPVQATHQDPGEK
-1583 SKPAAKAA
+1583 PEAATPAVVADSLKKAAKNEGMKPSEMKTWLLGEIDKALSDIPGYKDFTELAKSMGETPSKAADRIGNQYAEDGHVTFDVPGDGRFKVAKSVRNLYRFRDSVEKSPAFRDTQRKTTTPVIDSVRNGSRSKDEAVIGMIEEGDFEAAKEYAEAVGIDLQKVKVPRGEFKPQWDEFLKTGKLPENRAIERLTFPVRLDVDSLLNAFPLYRSYGMTEATLEQDGTVKIKSKTGMQGLGTGQGSGSNGSFMAAYVRGELRKTDKPAEEAPAKPKPSDTGWNMAGTGYAGKRYRGRNITLADGREVVARIYENAGAYEEIEIKIDGVSKFRGTDRLKAQEKADAMIAALTTKEPELDLKGFTRTPMGNGIFQLRDGNLMVEVRPELTGLQAVHGSAKSSPRLTEQQAVDWAAKIREESKKLQAQDAKPAAKKAT
-1591 NGDDALRQQ
+1591 GEDADRLQ
-1600 LEDHFAPGNVILS
+1600 LEYHFAPGNVILS

-1637 SVEKKG
+1637 GVELKDG
-1643 DKWEPAG
+1643 KWEPVG
-1650 EIRTHSTRPDKR
+1650 EIRTHSTRPDKK
-1662 DKVVQRGEKAPADA
+1662 DKVIERPEQIEPEARDA
-1676 GQDAAG
+1676 EG
-1682 YSLPQGSV
+1682 YSLPNGSV
-1690 WDDWRGSE
+1690 WDEWRGSE
-1698 APGFKPTARQQAIMD
+1698 APGYEPNSRQRVIMD
-1713 AVGKAIEEGKF
+1713 AVGKAIAEGLF

-1732 TAQILGLQDV
+1732 TAEILGLKDV
-1742 DTGEGGTFS
+1742 DVGEGSTFS

-1758 KTLEAQKMAAAVK
+1758 KTLEAQKMNAAVT
-1771 DAFDALN
+1771 DAFRALN
-1778 LKEGDKIGVI
+1778 LKDGDKIGVI

-1805 ENGYGM
+1805 DNGYGM
-1811 VLEGRRGA
+1811 VLEGRRGP

-1824 PSLDALQLKNAIDRA
+1824 PSMDALQLKNAIDRA
-1839 KEKGRRKDGFDDFVK
+1839 KEKGKRKDGFEEFVK
-1854 ARQGGEV
+1854 NRGGEQQTE
-1861 PAAGTNDRD
+1861 ATNDRD
-1870 SFTLERLNAES
+1870 TFTLQRLNRDTN
-1881 GQMEPVTF
+1881 QMEPVTF
-1889 ERGEY
+1889 TRGEY
-1894 VSVKLTGGK
+1894 ITYKVGGK
-1903 DASGE
+1903 DQFGE

-1913 HARREFSVDGLWHPF
+1913 QARKEFSVDGLWHPF

-1935 RPAKPKPDTVPL
+1935 RPADPKADTVPL

-1962 TDADRVPGSAD
+1962 SEADRVPGSTD
-1973 IGWDTMSPEQRTQIL
+1973 IGWDTMSPEQRESIL
-1988 TAPGGWSTAKGG
+1988 SQPGGWSTAKGG

-2011 AWADIV
+2011 AWADIT
-2017 PATRATI
+2017 PMTRGTI
-2024 EGLVKKVSDGVAKS
+2024 EGLAKK
-2038 EDKRNIWIP
+2038 E
-2047 NMTVR
+2047 
-2052 KLEKL
+2052 
-2057 LAKDQRT
+2057 Q
-2064 ADDIEDLKDF
+2064 
-2074 RYFLLNDLQSAEEK
+2074 
-2088 GFYVRYASDNGGVP
+2088 
-2102 VLKNK
+2102 
-2107 FWLTNIEAAISGG
+2107 AAP
-2120 QAQPTSKTPTVDAHE
+2120 AAAPAAPAAAPASKTPMADAHE
-2135 KVMAA
+2135 ATMTA
-2140 VREGTATPEQFKAS
+2140 VREGNATPEQFKAS
-2154 FEAVVSSKEAIVAE
+2154 FEAVVANKEAILAE
-2168 LSTKTKAELLRD
+2168 LGTKTKAELLQL
-2180 GGYFLRMRYANESKP
+2180 GGAWLAMRYKSDTKSEVA
-2195 EIVDAF
+2195 DAV
-2201 YRELVGQY
+2201 YRQMVGEY

-2217 GMGKGAYEA
+2217 GMGKGAFEA

-2245 DRAAAV
+2245 DRKAAV
-2251 AEAQAKADA
+2251 E
-2260 RAEALKNPQTLDDYR
+2260 EALAQRAARVAALENPQTLDDYR
-2275 NLLNAHIMTG
+2275 NLLNVKIREGM
-2285 KTRKEAFLMLTPEQ
+2285 TRKEAFLTLTPEQ
-2299 RVQYDELEA
+2299 RVAYDSLEA
-2308 ESTREARERRK
+2308 ENTREARERRK

-2328 AGQTTGG
+2328 AGQTTAGD
-2335 EIIATKHTRDG
+2335 IIATKHTRDG

-2352 QLADRVSKEDYKT
+2352 QLADRVSKDDYKT
-2365 LLSSAKRMGGWYSSF
+2365 LLAGAKRMGGWYSSF

-2387 GFQFKDRAQAEAF
+2387 GFQFKDKAQAEAF
-2400 KALAGGDTAAA
+2400 LKLAGGDTAAA
-2411 EEQVAA
+2411 QEQVQA
-2417 RRDAFED
+2417 RRDAYED

-2433 LTAMADKL
+2433 LTAMAEKL

-2487 IEGGR
+2487 IEAGR

-2571 KKMGARLMKVADD
+2571 KKMGAQLMKVADD

-2688 LSVPWQFESASYRLK
+2688 LSVPWQFESASDRLK

-2830 YTFGDVFKT
+2830 YTFGDVFKA
-2839 ADGIEGI
+2839 ADGTEGI

-2976 KPGAKAAKADDA
+2976 KPGAQAAKADDA

-2993 SAADPAESL
+2993 SKAARPVAPVSRNPDKTPLYEALRQLSRFDQSFQIGYSEAKELDQIARDMTAGRDVSEFIAEKSTEL
-3002 ADTLLELGQVQELF
+3002 HQGNRKPTLTLKTKNKAGEFVKILDIFEADSATPFVVIGNSELGQNVGGAYAYQMAFTWAHNNGKRMVPDPAGLTVINRLRRTEAMISSALRHGTTKHLEPHVE
-3016 QLPKSDAKDLVQVA
+3016 QYVA
-3030 AAKNVKAAPV
+3030 
-3040 TKKQMLDNRAVAA
+3040 
-3053 QTLGMNMSDKP
+3053 
-3064 GAKFWLLR
+3064 
-3072 TAEGKLGMLTEI
+3072 LTERMQQSKQEPEDLKEYSRPDLFAQVDALKNALWTNNDDADSI
-3084 DGEVYIDV
+3084 ASNVQHLAEA
-3092 SVGGTGLGGSAI
+3092 SAQL
-3104 YDTAMNYTANN
+3104 AA
-3115 PGKVFIG
+3115 FRE
-3122 DPNDLSKAAMSR
+3122 PNLR
-3134 RLENMLS
+3134 RLE
-3141 AAVKYGGTDFMRP
+3141 
-3154 HQYQTEGR
+3154 
-3162 YGFAPLDWT
+3162 FADGALRKRGDVADIPLEDADID
-3171 EGDSRAN
+3171 G
-3178 IEAMV
+3178 
-3183 KASVAA
+3183 A
-3189 TGKTNPVAT
+3189 TGKVNIRGVVLQPARSGVGSSTVQRYAVVASVGRALQAGKSQVRGT
-3198 SNVEFDPATQSFRD
+3198 DR
-3212 WQDQPLDAASLSEM
+3212 QD
-3226 LGFDGREP
+3226 GGV
-3234 GSGSAGRTTLQ
+3234 GRTGSP
-3245 RNALYRALLT
+3245 ALAAIRQVLGDISR
-3255 GPGARRALLESVR
+3255 GPSDGLKGV
-3268 GQQTGG
+3268 
-3274 RPGIGGALERA
+3274 
-3285 FYSRGSVATASLS
+3285 FYSRGQQAGALT

-3334 RDSNDAAKSA
+3334 REHNDAAKSA
-3344 GASGEPEGFIYQG
+3344 GATGEPEGFIYQG
-3357 KVYLVSDQLRS
+3357 KVYLIADQLRS

-3398 RQIALVRAKDVRAK
+3398 RQIAVVRAKDVRAK
-3412 AKEYGLDMAKEADR
+3412 AKEYGLDMSKEADR

-3459 NNVALFRDIDVT
+3459 NNVALFRDSEIT

-3483 RGFIERGRESSAPGA
+3483 RGFIERGREASAPKA
-3498 LPVFSRKTPDMA
+3498 LPAFSRKLPDLLE
-3510 MVDEATEALVQEYGE
+3510 VDEDTEALVQEFGE
-3525 PVASIMDAERRHA
+3525 PIATKIDAERRHA
-3538 AGERIFAMHEQD
+3538 AGDRIFAMHEMA

-3555 ITSVRQLKNWAPDQL
+3555 ITSVRQLKNWAPDLL
-3570 VAVHRG
+3570 VAVPRA
-3576 VFEDGASFSRAKQTD
+3576 VFENDAAFSRTDQTE
-3591 TPEFRRWFGDSKV
+3591 TPEFRKWFGDSKV
-3604 VDAQGKPLVVY
+3604 VDDQGKPLVVY
-3615 HGTVD
+3615 HGAPDARFAKTD
-3620 VFTEFRGSEIYL
+3620 GVFRSTKNRLGFTQNPEGVFWFASSRRV
-3632 AEDRTTAEDFGDN
+3632 AETYADDRRAFDYQNAEAG
-3645 VMRLYA
+3645 VIA
-3651 AISNPLEFDY
+3651 AYIKLENPLVVDAGGQMWRDAQQRGKTSDVIEEAKAAGHDGVIIRNVRDDY
-3661 RDGAPMS
+3661 S
-3668 SAEAIK
+3668 SIDKPRKGEATTT
-3674 AGFDGFKISDY
+3674 Y
-3685 DVGDEIMQNDGFVW
+3685 TV
-3699 VAFRPEQIKSAIGN
+3699 FRPEQIKSATDN
-3713 RGTFDPANPDIRYS
+3713 VGTFDPANPDIRYS
-3727 RAAVSNLAN
+3727 RSAVSNLSN
-3736 RATDLLNDAL
+3736 RATDLLNEAF

-3774 VFNSAQN
+3774 VFSAAQN
-3781 FINDVSYYATEAAE
+3781 FINDVSFYATEAAE

-3832 SWTRDEDGSP
+3832 SWTRDEDGKP
-3842 VRVDDIEAA
+3842 VRTEQIEGA
-3851 GIVWRD
+3851 GIVWSAA
-3857 GELRSMFNLTDDQIA
+3857 ELRSMFNLTDEQIA

-3898 KDLED
+3898 KDLAD

-3909 DAPDVM
+3909 DAPDVVD
-3915 AAAKVMRGQLQ
+3915 AAKVMRGQLQ

-3932 PERSKEL
+3932 PERRKEL
-3939 IAMAGDLEKR
+3939 ISMAGDLEKR
-3949 AERVQNLKRDG
+3949 AEKVADLKARG

-3967 GRYTVDVVV
+3967 GRYSVDVVV
-3976 DGERRYFS
+3976 KGERKYFS
-3984 LFDTARD
+3984 LFDSARD

-3997 KMRAEFGA
+3997 KMRAEFGD

-4063 LKRLIHRKGVA
+4063 LKRLIHRKGVT

-4099 HMGEMGRAVQDIPKG
+4099 HMGEMGQAVQEIPKG

-4190 RDGVKLEDGLA
+4190 RDGVKLEEGLA

-4222 AQARGEAT
+4222 AQARGEST
-4230 LKAGDGSRAGEA
+4230 LKAGDGTRAGEA
-4242 LAMGRNAWTRT
+4242 LAATRNAWTRT
-4253 ALAWGKLFGMA
+4253 TLAWGKMFGMA

-4350 MMLGMLFLVAG
+4350 MMLGMLLLVAG
-4361 AGGLPFAEDL
+4361 AGGLPFVEDAED
-4371 DDVIDMIAQRM
+4371 VVDMIAQRM
-4382 GYNFSTKQAKQ
+4382 GYNFSSKQAKRQ
-4393 KFLED
+4393 FLED
-4398 LFGKAGAEFVDKGIT
+4398 LFGKAGAQFVEKGVT
-4413 GLAGSPIDISGRL
+4413 GLAGSPIDISGRM

-4492 VDMATTGVY
+4492 VDMANTGVY

-4510 ETDLADAAAK
+4510 ETDLGDAVAK

-4529 ALVQDATFTVQK
+4529 AQVQDATFTVQK

-4566 AKIEEARE
+4566 AKIEEARQMV
-4574 ALRDWN
+4574 RDWN

-4585 TPIRIELPQI
+4585 TPIKIELPQI

>member
-141 GQSVVE
+141 GHSVVE

-155 GVLARGGLAL
+155 GVLARGGLSL

-195 IRQQSA
+195 IRQQTA
-201 DGLLT
+201 DGTLT
-206 GGQAGLAA
+206 GGQAGLAL

-240 TMLAGAATDPALRK
+240 TMLAGASTSPTLRK

-314 VVNSIT
+314 VVNSFT
-320 APAASGLPEPAVK
+320 APEASGLPEPAVK
-333 PTAAPAPA
+333 PPAAPVPN
-341 GPLTRAANRAA
+341 GPLSRAANLAA
-352 MANLQTVQSEELG
+352 VANLRQVQEEEAG
-365 MPDVPQTAAP
+365 MPNVPQTTAP

-385 EQARLKR
+385 EQARIQR
-392 EAEQAAQRAVE
+392 EAELAAQRAVQS
-403 GPDDE
+403 PDDE
-408 ILQSTG
+408 ILQSIG

-429 EAEEDAAAQK
+429 QAEEDAAAQK

-445 ATELAKAP
+445 AAQQAQQTPAP
-453 AAAADPEP
+453 AAQPEP
-461 AGRFTSA
+461 TGRFTSA
-468 KEAQD
+468 QEAQD
-473 YISAQ
+473 YISTQ
-478 RRASSATLP
+478 RRASSASLP
-487 RALPIQNED
+487 RALPIENED
-496 GSFGVAVDGT
+496 GSFGVATEGSQGFAV
-506 QAFTLAMEQDRV
+506 AAEQDRV
-518 RRLQAAGVLPDDVLN
+518 RRLQAAGVQPDDVLN

-548 AKKLGGQVV
+548 AKKQGGDVV

-569 AVTDGAGAGVA
+569 AVTDGAGAGIA
-580 PDAAASDGAGRPDA
+580 PAGAASDGAGRPDA
-594 APGVGSGVP
+594 ATGVGSGMP
-603 DGDRLG
+603 DAGRVG

-621 QSFELPFG
+621 QSAELPFG

-636 QKDEQPGAGALVPS
+636 QPAQEPVKAAPVPQS
-650 GGMTVEVAGQ
+650 
-660 LYPVESLKQAS
+660 S
-671 EMRFAARKEAERQGR
+671 
-686 VGPIPD
+686 
-692 MPVRDGSGQII
+692 
-703 GYVGQGDSV
+703 
-712 FEKAGDAQI
+712 DA
-721 SSKKLYDAPADAAKA
+721 
-736 TKAPNSKDSTGKQ
+736 TGKQ

-754 REKSSGNVVMET
+754 REKATGNVVMET

-779 FDAVPIAEH
+779 FEAVPIAEH
-788 LASLNQKK
+788 LASLSQQK
-796 PASNEQAPAKTPAT
+796 PASNEQVPAETAT
-810 SLAKEGLPGAGAA
+810 AAEAKEGLPGAGAA
-823 GQPVEAAGVE
+823 GKPVEASGVAD
-833 GTPKKKTKGSEAVS
+833 TTTKKIENAKRR
-847 PALREA
+847 LREA
-853 MERMGLDPDAPAD
+853 RNAGDEKKTQEIEREIRA
-866 KARELRKKADALQN
+866 LRQ
-880 EARKMVEGIPPGQP
+880 
-894 VMTVTDQN
+894 
-902 RRERAAEKS
+902 
-911 RKAADLFAQADK
+911 
-923 LDAEKAANPA
+923 
-933 GTQPA
+933 
-938 AEPPKSVDSTAPE
+938 
-951 HQAVG
+951 QAVQEM
-956 VDDRE
+956 D
-961 LGEIVEEF
+961 GEV
-969 NDAQRRM
+969 
-976 VEDDEKV
+976 
-983 THVFDP
+983 
-989 PAQDEIVR
+989 
-997 LGDKAKVYHKDHGW
+997 
-1011 MTPAEAK
+1011 
-1018 AKIAEWKK
+1018 
-1026 HAADQFENDDIRR
+1026 
-1039 ANSQK
+1039 
-1044 IVISLFDL
+1044 
-1052 TGSWS
+1052 
-1057 APWEEAGYQVFRF
+1057 
-1070 DIQDDSTYTDPETGE
+1070 
-1085 EKKVGDVNN
+1085 
-1094 MSVEFFND
+1094 
-1102 LFGSFDGNDVHAV
+1102 
-1115 LAACPCTDFAVSG
+1115 
-1128 ARHFAAKD
+1128 
-1136 ADGRTVASVK
+1136 
-1146 LVHQTLNVI
+1146 
-1155 EYFKPAVWAIEN
+1155 KPA
-1167 PVGRIERLGGLPPW
+1167 
-1181 RLSFDPNHL
+1181 S
-1190 GDPYTKKTLLW
+1190 
-1201 GRFNA
+1201 
-1206 DLPVAP
+1206 
-1212 VEPTEGSKMHQK
+1212 
-1224 YGGKSLKTKNAR
+1224 
-1236 SATPEGFAYGFFMA
+1236 TP
-1250 NNAHDHP
+1250 
-1257 AMAISNKYD
+1257 
-1266 RLDRDLIEKAIKAGV
+1266 
-1281 TEDQINSAVEDLYY
+1281 
-1295 QSLDDE
+1295 
-1301 GANAAI
+1301 
-1307 QRLTDDATLPSSK
+1307 PSSK
-1320 KGPEQAAEPFTH
+1320 KEPEQSAEPFTH

-1340 RVKQQDGSIKQQW
+1340 RVKQQDGSIRQQW

-1387 EEMAARAEREA
+1387 EEMAARAERDAKSRAELEA
-1398 NDKADLET
+1398 Q
-1406 KERQQAEKEAASKA
+1406 ERQRAEKDAASKA

-1425 DGFMTNATKLVR
+1425 DGFMPNATKLVR
-1437 GRIVKTLSTP
+1437 GRIMKTLSTRVT
-1447 IMQGG
+1447 QGG
-1452 KQTTRKALVRER
+1452 KEITRKALVRER
-1464 VAAGAKVEQAKEGRR
+1464 VAAGATVEQAKEGRR
-1479 LVMPSGAYLGEDQI
+1479 LVLPSGAYVTEDQI

-1508 GAEPAEQS
+1508 GAEPAAAAQ
-1516 PADKWAS
+1516 PA
-1523 MSREQRGKMLDA
+1523 
-1535 AFGAGQTD
+1535 
-1543 AAERYAGREWDKFN
+1543 
-1557 VGQQASLAAMM
+1557 
-1568 NAPATQATHQDPGEK
+1568 QATHQDPGEK
-1583 SKPAAKAA
+1583 PEDATKAVVAESLQKAAKNEGMKPSEMKKWLLGEIDKALEDIPGYKDFLELAKSMGEKLEKAAERWGNQYAEDGHVSFNVPGDGRFKVGKSVRNLYRFRQSVEASPAFRDTERRTPRPVIDSVRNGSRSKEDAVTGMIEDGDFEAAKEYAEAVGIDIKAVKVPRGEMKPAWEQYLKDGTLPAAPAIVRSAPEKVEEAPAKPAKPKDTGWNMAGTGYAGKRYIGRNITLDDGRELVARIYENAGAYEEIEIKIDGVSKFRGQDRYKAEEKADAWIAALTQKEPELDLKGFTRTPLGNGIFQLRDGNLMVEVRPELTGLQAVHGSAKSSPRLTEQQAVDWAANIRDESKKLDGEKPQPAAKPTRNQKAA
-1591 NGDDALRQQ
+1591 AAAEARAK
-1600 LEDHFAPGNVILS
+1600 HFTPGNVVNGYGGS
-1613 DYWKKHDRVVS
+1613 DEVIAYDAPKEPGGAWSVTVHRVVLKDGK
-1624 FDWNGGNWSVKVQ
+1624 FLR
-1637 SVEKKG
+1637 
-1643 DKWEPAG
+1643 AG
-1650 EIRTHSTRPDKR
+1650 KPQDARTHSTEPD
-1662 DKVVQRGEKAPADA
+1662 QRELERGPLVALPYTAGAEVPYTEPRADGKPFENAPD
-1676 GQDAAG
+1676 
-1682 YSLPQGSV
+1682 
-1690 WDDWRGSE
+1690 RGSKPHAAQE
-1698 APGFKPTARQQAIMD
+1698 PGA
-1713 AVGKAIEEGKF
+1713 
-1724 YNDAVRKR
+1724 
-1732 TAQILGLQDV
+1732 
-1742 DTGEGGTFS
+1742 
-1751 TDAYMAR
+1751 
-1758 KTLEAQKMAAAVK
+1758 
-1771 DAFDALN
+1771 
-1778 LKEGDKIGVI
+1778 
-1788 VTSDG
+1788 
-1793 KMSNAV
+1793 
-1799 TVTKAG
+1799 
-1805 ENGYGM
+1805 
-1811 VLEGRRGA
+1811 
-1819 AGVRF
+1819 
-1824 PSLDALQLKNAIDRA
+1824 
-1839 KEKGRRKDGFDDFVK
+1839 
-1854 ARQGGEV
+1854 
-1861 PAAGTNDRD
+1861 
-1870 SFTLERLNAES
+1870 
-1881 GQMEPVTF
+1881 
-1889 ERGEY
+1889 
-1894 VSVKLTGGK
+1894 
-1903 DASGE
+1903 
-1908 IDGIS
+1908 
-1913 HARREFSVDGLWHPF
+1913 
-1928 GFAYKAE
+1928 
-1935 RPAKPKPDTVPL
+1935 
-1947 SSVIEKMNAKNGEGL
+1947 
-1962 TDADRVPGSAD
+1962 AD

-1988 TAPGGWSTAKGG
+1988 SAPGGWSTAKGG

-2017 PATRATI
+2017 PATRKTI
-2024 EGLVKKVSDGVAKS
+2024 EGLVTKVG
-2038 EDKRNIWIP
+2038 
-2047 NMTVR
+2047 
-2052 KLEKL
+2052 
-2057 LAKDQRT
+2057 
-2064 ADDIEDLKDF
+2064 
-2074 RYFLLNDLQSAEEK
+2074 
-2088 GFYVRYASDNGGVP
+2088 
-2102 VLKNK
+2102 
-2107 FWLTNIEAAISGG
+2107 SGT
-2120 QAQPTSKTPTVDAHE
+2120 AQPASKTPTVDAHE
-2135 KVMAA
+2135 KVMEA

-2154 FEAVVSSKEAIVAE
+2154 FESVVGNKEAIVAE
-2168 LSTKTKAELLRD
+2168 LATKTKDELLKQY
-2180 GGYFLRMRYANESKP
+2180 GGWMRYSSDTKAQIVES
-2195 EIVDAF
+2195 A
-2201 YRELVGQY
+2201 YRNLVGIY
-2209 VLGETLSY
+2209 VLGESLTY

-2251 AEAQAKADA
+2251 AEAQAKREA
-2260 RAEALKNPQTLDDYR
+2260 RAAALDNPQTLDDYR

-2299 RVQYDELEA
+2299 RVKYDELEA

-2319 RELKTQVRA
+2319 RELKTSVRA

-2346 YDLFVV
+2346 YDLYVV
-2352 QLADRVSKEDYKT
+2352 QLADRVSKEDYQT

-2411 EEQVAA
+2411 QEQVAA

-2433 LTAMADKL
+2433 LNAMADKL
-2441 DEQAQQAMNVERKT
+2441 DEQAEQALSVERKT

-2487 IEGGR
+2487 IEDGK

-2505 EMLAGAVRT
+2505 EMLARAVHT
-2514 AKDNELRAK
+2514 AKDTELRAK

-2571 KKMGARLMKVADD
+2571 KKMGAQLMKVADD

-2606 AGGLAVFASREDAER
+2606 AGGLANFSSREDAER

-2665 TLTREFGQELVDAIG
+2665 TLSREFGQELVDAIG

-2688 LSVPWQFESASYRLK
+2688 LSVPWQFESAADRLK

-2730 KEADRVKMLERDM
+2730 KEVDRVKMLERDM

-2897 SDRRDAEHVRH
+2897 SNRRDAEHVRH

-2943 EKGGTAEKLPEG
+2943 EQGGTSEKLPEG
-2955 SFMDPTLPVN
+2955 SFMDPSLPVN

-3002 ADTLLELGQVQELF
+3002 ADTLLELGQVQGLF

-3072 TAEGKLGMLTEI
+3072 TAEGKLGTLTEI

-3183 KASVAA
+3183 KVSVAA

-3198 SNVEFDPATQSFRD
+3198 ANVEFDPATQSFRD

-3226 LGFDGREP
+3226 LGFDGREQ

-3245 RNALYRALLT
+3245 RNALYRALLS

-3268 GQQTGG
+3268 GQQAGG
-3274 RPGIGGALERA
+3274 GSGIGSALERA
-3285 FYSRGSVATASLS
+3285 FYSRGSVAPASLT

-3357 KVYLVSDQLRS
+3357 KVYLIADQLRS

-3387 GVFGDELKPIL
+3387 GAFGDELKPIL

-3459 NNVALFRDIDVT
+3459 NNVALFRDSEIT

-3483 RGFIERGRESSAPGA
+3483 RGFIERGREAAAPGA
-3498 LPVFSRKTPDMA
+3498 MPVFSLRQRAPIWRSALRDGIERIPAKAQPASGWAAQGLPMFSRADQTNTPAFRKLTELLGSASAARDMLSSSDKSVVDSLERNAKGIADFLKSHAVGSHGKGQVNIPSSVVSHVLQVADNKQIFGAIVRSIPVDVVDLLARKQLSPDSLLRDKSMLKNVLA
-3510 MVDEATEALVQEYGE
+3510 VDGAANVSLAIDKSSALALLRSVARTATEIATNLTGGTLESGSATGAGQGDSVFGTH
-3525 PVASIMDAERRHA
+3525 ASKVTE
-3538 AGERIFAMHEQD
+3538 
-3550 DTLSE
+3550 T
-3555 ITSVRQLKNWAPDQL
+3555 
-3570 VAVHRG
+3570 
-3576 VFEDGASFSRAKQTD
+3576 ASFSK
-3591 TPEFRRWFGDSKV
+3591 WFGDSKV

-3615 HGTVD
+3615 HGSRYNAD
-3620 VFTEFRGSEIYL
+3620 IKKFSAAKSEQAAAERGIYFTDSAKNADQYASQWGDAGPEDGGSIYPVYLKIENPYVSNAWQWNMGTDITPAQARKRGH
-3632 AEDRTTAEDFGDN
+3632 
-3645 VMRLYA
+3645 
-3651 AISNPLEFDY
+3651 
-3661 RDGAPMS
+3661 
-3668 SAEAIK
+3668 
-3674 AGFDGFKISDY
+3674 
-3685 DVGDEIMQNDGFVW
+3685 DGFVIENHDGGTTYI
-3699 VAFRPEQIKSAIGN
+3699 AFRPEQIKSAIGN
-3713 RGTFDPANPDIRYS
+3713 VGTFDPANPDIRYS

-3736 RATDLLNDAL
+3736 RATDLLNEAFA
-3746 SHPGKLSFWDKSV
+3746 HPGKLSFWDKSV

-3774 VFNSAQN
+3774 VFSAAQN
-3781 FINDVSYYATEAAE
+3781 FINDVSFYATEAAE

-3808 DLAKSPIKAADNNA
+3808 DLAKSPIKAADNTA
-3822 IARPILEGTL
+3822 ISRPILEGTL
-3832 SWTRDEDGSP
+3832 SWTRDEDGKP
-3842 VRVDDIEAA
+3842 VRTEQIEGA
-3851 GIVWRD
+3851 GIVWSAA
-3857 GELRSMFNLTDDQIA
+3857 ELRSMFNLTDEQIA

-3898 KDLED
+3898 KDLAD

-3909 DAPDVM
+3909 DAPDVT

-3932 PERSKEL
+3932 PERRNEL
-3939 IAMAGDLEKR
+3939 ISMASDLEKR
-3949 AERVQNLKRDG
+3949 AEKVADLKARG

-3967 GRYTVDVVV
+3967 GRYSVDVVV
-3976 DGERRYFS
+3976 KGERKYFS
-3984 LFDTARD
+3984 LFDSARD

-3997 KMRAEFGA
+3997 KMRAEFGD

-4063 LKRLIHRKGVA
+4063 LKRLIHRKGVT

-4099 HMGEMGRAVQDIPKG
+4099 HMGEMGQAVQEIPKG

-4190 RDGVKLEDGLA
+4190 RDGVKLEDGLD

-4222 AQARGEAT
+4222 AQARGEST
-4230 LKAGDGSRAGEA
+4230 LKAGDGTRAGEA
-4242 LAMGRNAWTRT
+4242 LAATRNAWTRT
-4253 ALAWGKLFGMA
+4253 TLAWGKLFGMA

-4350 MMLGMLFLVAG
+4350 MMLGMLLLVAG
-4361 AGGLPFAEDL
+4361 AGGLPFVEDAED
-4371 DDVIDMIAQRM
+4371 VVDMIAQRM
-4382 GYNFSTKQAKQ
+4382 GYNFSSKQAKRQ
-4393 KFLED
+4393 FLED
-4398 LFGKAGAEFVDKGIT
+4398 LFGKAGAEFVEKGVT
-4413 GLAGSPIDISGRL
+4413 GIAGSPIDISGRM
-4426 SMANLIPGTGLLLKK
+4426 SMGNLLPGTGLLLKK

-4510 ETDLADAAAK
+4510 ETDLGDAAAK
-4520 AIGFQPQSV
+4520 FIGFQPQNV
-4529 ALVQDATFTVQK
+4529 AQVQDATFTVQK

-4566 AKIEEARE
+4566 AKIEEARQMV
-4574 ALRDWN
+4574 RDWN

>member
-100 QAKAALEEGYSPAQK
+100 QAKAALDEGYSAPQK
-115 AAFQRVQAAEG
+115 AAFARVQAAEG

-548 AKKLGGQVV
+548 AKKQGGQVV

-569 AVTDGAGAGVA
+569 AVTDGAGAGAA

-594 APGVGSGVP
+594 APGVGSGMP

-636 QKDEQPGAGALVPS
+636 EQAQAAAPAAEAQPGAAPAATGLSFSDKPDFATTWPRPKIDKLEAAGRSSTFQGLESDEEMLEAVVGLTQETGFGLQSDEADVRALVNGIKRNIDPATGKAPKPGRIEAMRKEIEQGVFS
-650 GGMTVEVAGQ
+650 I
-660 LYPVESLKQAS
+660 ESTLNEYAS
-671 EMRFAARKEAERQGR
+671 EFGDEMAQEFRRVTLPEFEALQKEAQEA
-686 VGPIPD
+686 VG
-692 MPVRDGSGQII
+692 
-703 GYVGQGDSV
+703 
-712 FEKAGDAQI
+712 K
-721 SSKKLYDAPADAAKA
+721 PADAAAK
-736 TKAPNSKDSTGKQ
+736 TETQKNQ
-749 ASWVI
+749 
-754 REKSSGNVVMET
+754 EQSGAQPV
-766 FDRKKVEALNTEK
+766 
-779 FDAVPIAEH
+779 AE
-788 LASLNQKK
+788 S
-796 PASNEQAPAKTPAT
+796 QAPAPEAG
-810 SLAKEGLPGAGAA
+810 EGAA
-823 GQPVEAAGVE
+823 ARTQADAAPD
-833 GTPKKKTKGSEAVS
+833 TTKKIENAKRR
-847 PALREA
+847 LREA
-853 MERMGLDPDAPAD
+853 RNAGDDAKAQSVEREIRALRQQAMEETDEAPA
-866 KARELRKKADALQN
+866 
-880 EARKMVEGIPPGQP
+880 P
-894 VMTVTDQN
+894 V
-902 RRERAAEKS
+902 
-911 RKAADLFAQADK
+911 AAD
-923 LDAEKAANPA
+923 
-933 GTQPA
+933 
-938 AEPPKSVDSTAPE
+938 
-951 HQAVG
+951 
-956 VDDRE
+956 R
-961 LGEIVEEF
+961 
-969 NDAQRRM
+969 
-976 VEDDEKV
+976 
-983 THVFDP
+983 
-989 PAQDEIVR
+989 
-997 LGDKAKVYHKDHGW
+997 
-1011 MTPAEAK
+1011 
-1018 AKIAEWKK
+1018 
-1026 HAADQFENDDIRR
+1026 
-1039 ANSQK
+1039 
-1044 IVISLFDL
+1044 
-1052 TGSWS
+1052 
-1057 APWEEAGYQVFRF
+1057 
-1070 DIQDDSTYTDPETGE
+1070 
-1085 EKKVGDVNN
+1085 
-1094 MSVEFFND
+1094 
-1102 LFGSFDGNDVHAV
+1102 
-1115 LAACPCTDFAVSG
+1115 
-1128 ARHFAAKD
+1128 
-1136 ADGRTVASVK
+1136 
-1146 LVHQTLNVI
+1146 
-1155 EYFKPAVWAIEN
+1155 
-1167 PVGRIERLGGLPPW
+1167 
-1181 RLSFDPNHL
+1181 
-1190 GDPYTKKTLLW
+1190 
-1201 GRFNA
+1201 
-1206 DLPVAP
+1206 
-1212 VEPTEGSKMHQK
+1212 
-1224 YGGKSLKTKNAR
+1224 
-1236 SATPEGFAYGFFMA
+1236 
-1250 NNAHDHP
+1250 
-1257 AMAISNKYD
+1257 
-1266 RLDRDLIEKAIKAGV
+1266 
-1281 TEDQINSAVEDLYY
+1281 
-1295 QSLDDE
+1295 
-1301 GANAAI
+1301 
-1307 QRLTDDATLPSSK
+1307 
-1320 KGPEQAAEPFTH
+1320 EPFTH

-1340 RVKQQDGSIKQQW
+1340 RIRGQDGEAMERW
-1353 AVQTAENAAREQ
+1353 AVQTPENAEREKK
-1365 RGERQIGGDELVD
+1365 GERQIGGDELVP
-1378 TREQAIQRA
+1378 TREEAIKRA
-1387 EEMAARAEREA
+1387 EQLAAQAERSA
-1398 NDKADLET
+1398 KDKAELEAA
-1406 KERQQAEKEAASKA
+1406 ERQQAEKDAAKKA
-1420 EAEDI
+1420 EEEDI
-1425 DGFMTNATKLVR
+1425 DGFAEKATKLVR
-1437 GRIVKTLSTP
+1437 GRIVKTLNTP
-1447 IMQGG
+1447 VSMNGR
-1452 KQTTRKALVRER
+1452 QTTRKAAVRER
-1464 VAAGAKVEQAKEGRR
+1464 VAAGATVQQAKEGRR
-1479 LVMPSGAYLGEDQI
+1479 LVKPDGTYLGEDQI
-1493 SKTAMDYAEHLIAQR
+1493 TKTGMDYAEHLIAQR
-1508 GAEPAEQS
+1508 GAQQDPGAQWEAMAPAERAQ
-1516 PADKWAS
+1516 
-1523 MSREQRGKMLDA
+1523 MLDK

-1543 AAERYAGREWDKFN
+1543 AGQRYAGRKWDSFN
-1557 VGQQASLAAMM
+1557 AGERSTLTAMM
-1568 NAPATQATHQDPGEK
+1568 KAPAAASAPTAAPVQATHQDPGEK
-1583 SKPAAKAA
+1583 PEAATPAVVADSLKKAAKNEGMKPSEMKTWLLGEIDKALSDIPGYKDFTELAKSMGETPSKAADRIGNQYAEDGHVTFDVPGDGRFKVAKSVRNLYRFRDSVEKSPAFRDTQRKTTTPVIDSVRNGSRSKDEAVIGMIEEGDFEAAKEYAEAVGIDLQKVKVPRGEFKPQWDEFLKTGKLPENRAIERLTFPVRLDVDSLLNAFPLYRSYGMTEATLEQDGTVKIKSKTGMQGLGTGQGSGSNGSFMAAYVRGELRKTDKPAEEAPAKPKPSDTGWNMAGTGYAGKRYRGRNITLADGREVVARIYENAGAYEEIEIKIDGVSKFRGTDRLKAQEKADAMIAALTTKEPELDLKGFTRTPMGNGIFQLRDGNLMVEVRPELTGLQAVHGSAKSSPRLTEQQAVDWAAKIREESKKLQAQDAKPAAKKAT
-1591 NGDDALRQQ
+1591 GEDADRLQ
-1600 LEDHFAPGNVILS
+1600 LEYHFAPGNVILS

-1637 SVEKKG
+1637 GVELKDG
-1643 DKWEPAG
+1643 KWEPVG
-1650 EIRTHSTRPDKR
+1650 EIRTHSTRPDKK
-1662 DKVVQRGEKAPADA
+1662 DKVIERPEQIEPEARDA
-1676 GQDAAG
+1676 EG
-1682 YSLPQGSV
+1682 YSLPNGSV
-1690 WDDWRGSE
+1690 WDEWRGSE
-1698 APGFKPTARQQAIMD
+1698 APGYEPNSRQRVIMD
-1713 AVGKAIEEGKF
+1713 AVGKAIAEGLF

-1732 TAQILGLQDV
+1732 TAEILGLKDV
-1742 DTGEGGTFS
+1742 DVGEGSTFS

-1758 KTLEAQKMAAAVK
+1758 KTLEAQKMNAAVT
-1771 DAFDALN
+1771 DAFRALN
-1778 LKEGDKIGVI
+1778 LKDGDKIGVI

-1805 ENGYGM
+1805 DNGYGM
-1811 VLEGRRGA
+1811 VLEGRRGP

-1824 PSLDALQLKNAIDRA
+1824 PSMDALQLKNAIDRA
-1839 KEKGRRKDGFDDFVK
+1839 KEKGKRKDGFEEFVK
-1854 ARQGGEV
+1854 NRGGEQQTE
-1861 PAAGTNDRD
+1861 ATNDRD
-1870 SFTLERLNAES
+1870 TFTLQRLNRDTN
-1881 GQMEPVTF
+1881 QMEPVTF
-1889 ERGEY
+1889 TRGEY
-1894 VSVKLTGGK
+1894 ITYKVGGK
-1903 DASGE
+1903 DQFGE

-1913 HARREFSVDGLWHPF
+1913 QARKEFSVDGLWHPF

-1935 RPAKPKPDTVPL
+1935 RPADPKADTVPL

-1962 TDADRVPGSAD
+1962 SEADRVPGSTD
-1973 IGWDTMSPEQRTQIL
+1973 IGWDTMSPEQRESIL
-1988 TAPGGWSTAKGG
+1988 SQPGGWSTAKGG

-2011 AWADIV
+2011 AWADIT
-2017 PATRATI
+2017 PMTRGTI
-2024 EGLVKKVSDGVAKS
+2024 EGLAKK
-2038 EDKRNIWIP
+2038 E
-2047 NMTVR
+2047 
-2052 KLEKL
+2052 
-2057 LAKDQRT
+2057 Q
-2064 ADDIEDLKDF
+2064 
-2074 RYFLLNDLQSAEEK
+2074 
-2088 GFYVRYASDNGGVP
+2088 
-2102 VLKNK
+2102 
-2107 FWLTNIEAAISGG
+2107 AAP
-2120 QAQPTSKTPTVDAHE
+2120 AAAPAAPAAAPASKTPMADAHE
-2135 KVMAA
+2135 ATMTA
-2140 VREGTATPEQFKAS
+2140 VREGNATPEQFKAS
-2154 FEAVVSSKEAIVAE
+2154 FEAVVANKEAILAE
-2168 LSTKTKAELLRD
+2168 LGTKTKAELLQL
-2180 GGYFLRMRYANESKP
+2180 GGAWLAMRYKSDTKSEVA
-2195 EIVDAF
+2195 DAV
-2201 YRELVGQY
+2201 YRQMVGEY

-2217 GMGKGAYEA
+2217 GMGKGAFEA

-2245 DRAAAV
+2245 DRKAAV
-2251 AEAQAKADA
+2251 E
-2260 RAEALKNPQTLDDYR
+2260 EALAQRAARVAALENPQTLDDYR
-2275 NLLNAHIMTG
+2275 NLLNVKIREGM
-2285 KTRKEAFLMLTPEQ
+2285 TRKEAFLTLTPEQ
-2299 RVQYDELEA
+2299 RVAYDSLEA
-2308 ESTREARERRK
+2308 ENTREARERRK

-2328 AGQTTGG
+2328 AGQTTAGD
-2335 EIIATKHTRDG
+2335 IIATKHTRDG

-2352 QLADRVSKEDYKT
+2352 QLADRVSKDDYKT
-2365 LLSSAKRMGGWYSSF
+2365 LLAGAKRMGGWYSSF

-2387 GFQFKDRAQAEAF
+2387 GFQFKDKAQAEAF
-2400 KALAGGDTAAA
+2400 LKLAGGDTAAA
-2411 EEQVAA
+2411 QEQVQA
-2417 RRDAFED
+2417 RRDAYED

-2433 LTAMADKL
+2433 LTAMAEKL

-2487 IEGGR
+2487 IEAGR

-2571 KKMGARLMKVADD
+2571 KKMGAQLMKVADD

-2688 LSVPWQFESASYRLK
+2688 LSVPWQFESASDRLK

-2976 KPGAKAAKADDA
+2976 KPGAQAAKADDA

-2993 SAADPAESL
+2993 SAAARPVAPVSRNPDKTPLYEALRQLSRFDQSFQIGYSDAKELDQIARDMTAGRDVSEFIAEKSTEL
-3002 ADTLLELGQVQELF
+3002 HQGNRKPTLTLKTKNKAGEFVKILDIFEADSATPFVVIGNSELGQNVGGAYAYQMAFTWAHNNGKRMVPDPAGLTVINRLRRTEAMISSALRHGTTKHLEPHVE
-3016 QLPKSDAKDLVQVA
+3016 QYVA
-3030 AAKNVKAAPV
+3030 
-3040 TKKQMLDNRAVAA
+3040 
-3053 QTLGMNMSDKP
+3053 
-3064 GAKFWLLR
+3064 
-3072 TAEGKLGMLTEI
+3072 LTERMQQSKQEPEDLKEYSRPDLFAQVDALKNALWTNNSDPDSI
-3084 DGEVYIDV
+3084 ASNVQHLAEA
-3092 SVGGTGLGGSAI
+3092 SAQL
-3104 YDTAMNYTANN
+3104 AA
-3115 PGKVFIG
+3115 FRE
-3122 DPNDLSKAAMSR
+3122 PNLR
-3134 RLENMLS
+3134 RLE
-3141 AAVKYGGTDFMRP
+3141 
-3154 HQYQTEGR
+3154 
-3162 YGFAPLDWT
+3162 FADGALRKRGDVADIPLEDADID
-3171 EGDSRAN
+3171 G
-3178 IEAMV
+3178 
-3183 KASVAA
+3183 A
-3189 TGKTNPVAT
+3189 TGKVNIRGVVLQPARSGVGSSTVQRYAVVASVGRALQAGKSQVRGT
-3198 SNVEFDPATQSFRD
+3198 DR
-3212 WQDQPLDAASLSEM
+3212 QD
-3226 LGFDGREP
+3226 GGV
-3234 GSGSAGRTTLQ
+3234 GRTGSP
-3245 RNALYRALLT
+3245 ALAAIRQVLGDISR
-3255 GPGARRALLESVR
+3255 GPSDGLKGV
-3268 GQQTGG
+3268 
-3274 RPGIGGALERA
+3274 
-3285 FYSRGSVATASLS
+3285 FYSRGQQAGALT

-3334 RDSNDAAKSA
+3334 RDSNNAAKSA

-3357 KVYLVSDQLRS
+3357 KVYLIADQLRS

-3398 RQIALVRAKDVRAK
+3398 RQIAVVRAKDVRAK
-3412 AKEYGLDMAKEADR
+3412 AKEYGLDMGKEADR

-3459 NNVALFRDIDVT
+3459 NNVALFRDSEIT

-3483 RGFIERGRESSAPGA
+3483 RGFIERGREAAAPKA
-3498 LPVFSRKTPDMA
+3498 LPVFSRNMNGPSP
-3510 MVDEATEALVQEYGE
+3510 VDDDTEALVQEFGE
-3525 PVASIMDAERRHA
+3525 PVASTLDAERRMSD
-3538 AGERIFAMHEQD
+3538 GERIFAMHEMS

-3555 ITSVRQLKNWAPDQL
+3555 ITSVRQLKSWAPDQL
-3570 VAVHRG
+3570 IALPVQ
-3576 VFEDGASFSRAKQTD
+3576 DGGSFSRADQTN
-3591 TPEFRRWFGDSKV
+3591 TPEFKAWFGDSKV
-3604 VDAQGKPLVVY
+3604 VDDQGNPLVVY
-3615 HGTVD
+3615 HGSRHNADIKKFSAAKSEQTSAERGIY
-3620 VFTEFRGSEIYL
+3620 FTDSAKSADQYASQWGDAGPEDGGSIYPVYL
-3632 AEDRTTAEDFGDN
+3632 KIEKP
-3645 VMRLYA
+3645 Y
-3651 AISNPLEFDY
+3651 ISNAWEWNMGTDITPAQA
-3661 RDGAPMS
+3661 RKRGHDGYVI
-3668 SAEAIK
+3668 ENH
-3674 AGFDGFKISDY
+3674 DGGTTYI
-3685 DVGDEIMQNDGFVW
+3685 
-3699 VAFRPEQIKSAIGN
+3699 AFRPEQIKSAIGN
-3713 RGTFDPANPDIRYS
+3713 VGTFDPANPDIRYS
-3727 RAAVSNLAN
+3727 RAAVSNLSN
-3736 RATDLLNDAL
+3736 RATDLLNEAF

-3774 VFNSAQN
+3774 VFNAAQN

-3808 DLAKSPIKAADNNA
+3808 DLAKSPIKAADNTA
-3822 IARPILEGTL
+3822 ISRPILEGTL
-3832 SWTRDEDGSP
+3832 SWTRDEDGKP
-3842 VRVDDIEAA
+3842 VRTEQIEGA
-3851 GIVWRD
+3851 GIVWSSA
-3857 GELRSMFNLTDDQIA
+3857 ELRSMFNLTDEQIA

-3898 KDLED
+3898 KDLAD

-3909 DAPDVM
+3909 DAPDVT

-3932 PERSKEL
+3932 PERRTEL
-3939 IAMAGDLEKR
+3939 ISMAGDLEKR
-3949 AERVQNLKRDG
+3949 AEKVADLKARG

-3976 DGERRYFS
+3976 KGERKYFS
-3984 LFDTARD
+3984 LFDSARD

-3997 KMRAEFGA
+3997 KMRAEFGD

-4063 LKRLIHRKGVA
+4063 LKRLIHRKGVT

-4099 HMGEMGRAVQDIPKG
+4099 HMGEMGQAVQEIPKG

-4190 RDGVKLEDGLA
+4190 RDGVKLEEGLA

-4222 AQARGEAT
+4222 AQARGEST
-4230 LKAGDGSRAGEA
+4230 LKAGDGTRAGEA
-4242 LAMGRNAWTRT
+4242 LAATRNAWTRT
-4253 ALAWGKLFGMA
+4253 TLAWGKMFGMA

-4350 MMLGMLFLVAG
+4350 MMLGMLLLVAG
-4361 AGGLPFAEDL
+4361 AGGLPFVEDAED
-4371 DDVIDMIAQRM
+4371 VVDMIAQRM
-4382 GYNFSTKQAKQ
+4382 GYNFSSKQAKRQ
-4393 KFLED
+4393 FLED
-4398 LFGKAGAEFVDKGIT
+4398 LFGKAGAQFVEKGVT
-4413 GLAGSPIDISGRL
+4413 GLAGSPIDISGRM

-4492 VDMATTGVY
+4492 VDMANTGVY

-4510 ETDLADAAAK
+4510 ETDLGDAVAK

-4529 ALVQDATFTVQK
+4529 AQVQDATFTVQK

-4566 AKIEEARE
+4566 AKIEEARQMV
-4574 ALRDWN
+4574 RDWN

-4585 TPIRIELPQI
+4585 TPIKIELPQI

>member
-8 GQIKSSQPR
+8 GQIKPSQPR
-17 FELLDASPDQFEAI
+17 FELLDASPDQFEAV

-38 AAPAPEEEGRTIGGT
+38 AAPAPEEEGRTLGGT
-53 IKDVG
+53 LKDVG

-100 QAKAALEEGYSPAQK
+100 QAKAALDEGYSAPQK
-115 AAFQRVQAAEG
+115 AAFARVQAAEG

-141 GQSVVE
+141 GHSVVE

-155 GVLARGGLAL
+155 GVLARGGLAAASGV

-180 AVGEGAVGAG
+180 AVGEGTVGAG

-195 IRQQSA
+195 IRQQTA
-201 DGLLT
+201 DGTLT
-206 GGQAGLAA
+206 GGQAGLAL

-240 TMLAGAATDPALRK
+240 TMLAGAATNPALRK

-314 VVNSIT
+314 VVNSFT
-320 APAASGLPEPAVK
+320 APEASGLPEPAVK
-333 PTAAPAPA
+333 PPAVPAPN
-341 GPLTRAANRAA
+341 GPLSRAANLAA
-352 MANLQTVQSEELG
+352 VANLRQVQEEEAG
-365 MPDVPQTAAP
+365 MPNVPQTSPP
-375 DGRAILLQRE
+375 DGRAILQQRE
-385 EQARLKR
+385 EQARIQR
-392 EAEQAAQRAVE
+392 EAELAAQRAVE
-403 GPDDE
+403 SPDDE

-414 AQPIMAAAGLPQTAS
+414 AQPIMASAGLPQTAS
-429 EAEEDAAAQK
+429 QAEEDAAAQK

-445 ATELAKAP
+445 AAQQAQQAQAP
-453 AAAADPEP
+453 AAQPEP

-468 KEAQD
+468 QEAQD
-473 YISAQ
+473 YISTQ
-478 RRASSATLP
+478 RRRAGSASLP
-487 RALPIQNED
+487 RALPIQNDD
-496 GSFGVAVDGT
+496 GSFGVALDGT
-506 QAFTLAMEQDRV
+506 PAFAVAAEQDRV
-518 RRLQAAGVLPDDVLN
+518 RRLQAAGVQPDDVLN

-540 TKASATTA
+540 TKARATTA
-548 AKKLGGQVV
+548 AKKQGGDVV

-580 PDAAASDGAGRPDA
+580 PAGAASDGAGRPDA

-603 DGDRLG
+603 DAVRVG
-609 ANTRRAKAGGVG
+609 ANTRRAKNGGVG
-621 QSFELPFG
+621 QSAELPFG
-629 AADDAVT
+629 AADAAVT
-636 QKDEQPGAGALVPS
+636 QP
-650 GGMTVEVAGQ
+650 
-660 LYPVESLKQAS
+660 
-671 EMRFAARKEAERQGR
+671 AAEKKPEAPQ
-686 VGPIPD
+686 
-692 MPVRDGSGQII
+692 ST
-703 GYVGQGDSV
+703 
-712 FEKAGDAQI
+712 DA
-721 SSKKLYDAPADAAKA
+721 
-736 TKAPNSKDSTGKQ
+736 TGKQ

-754 REKSSGNVVMET
+754 REKATGDVVMET

-779 FDAVPIAEH
+779 FEAVPIAEH
-788 LASLNQKK
+788 LASLNQ
-796 PASNEQAPAKTPAT
+796 EQ
-810 SLAKEGLPGAGAA
+810 PGA
-823 GQPVEAAGVE
+823 QPVAESQALAPKAGEGAVANAQAGAGPVSEESKWQTLESQWRDAPLENLQQLARQKRTNAAAYRRKDMGDQARESEQFARRVEAIIKERSESQAGAVPD
-833 GTPKKKTKGSEAVS
+833 TTKKIDNAKRR
-847 PALREA
+847 LREA
-853 MERMGLDPDAPAD
+853 RNAGDEKKAQDVEREIRALRQQAVQDVYGD
-866 KARELRKKADALQN
+866 KPARET
-880 EARKMVEGIPPGQP
+880 I
-894 VMTVTDQN
+894 
-902 RRERAAEKS
+902 
-911 RKAADLFAQADK
+911 
-923 LDAEKAANPA
+923 
-933 GTQPA
+933 
-938 AEPPKSVDSTAPE
+938 
-951 HQAVG
+951 
-956 VDDRE
+956 
-961 LGEIVEEF
+961 
-969 NDAQRRM
+969 
-976 VEDDEKV
+976 
-983 THVFDP
+983 
-989 PAQDEIVR
+989 
-997 LGDKAKVYHKDHGW
+997 
-1011 MTPAEAK
+1011 TPAEDK
-1018 AKIAEWKK
+1018 KIGQNDAGQDLYQRKDGSVYRMANGRPDFGGDLSPKTPESD
-1026 HAADQFENDDIRR
+1026 ADGDKQRR
-1039 ANSQK
+1039 SVQ
-1044 IVISLFDL
+1044 
-1052 TGSWS
+1052 S
-1057 APWEEAGYQVFRF
+1057 ARGFTVGDKVRVLPKESADPRRSGEAGYESAT
-1070 DIQDDSTYTDPETGE
+1070 ITEIEDDAPPAYNGTAV
-1085 EKKVGDVNN
+1085 KVALPD
-1094 MSVEFFND
+1094 
-1102 LFGSFDGNDVHAV
+1102 
-1115 LAACPCTDFAVSG
+1115 
-1128 ARHFAAKD
+1128 AKP
-1136 ADGRTVASVK
+1136 DGRGTLWVA
-1146 LVHQTLNVI
+1146 
-1155 EYFKPAVWAIEN
+1155 
-1167 PVGRIERLGGLPPW
+1167 
-1181 RLSFDPNHL
+1181 
-1190 GDPYTKKTLLW
+1190 
-1201 GRFNA
+1201 
-1206 DLPVAP
+1206 
-1212 VEPTEGSKMHQK
+1212 
-1224 YGGKSLKTKNAR
+1224 
-1236 SATPEGFAYGFFMA
+1236 
-1250 NNAHDHP
+1250 
-1257 AMAISNKYD
+1257 YD
-1266 RLDRDLIEKAIKAGV
+1266 RLEKIEAQDDTDSKAK
-1281 TEDQINSAVEDLYY
+1281 
-1295 QSLDDE
+1295 
-1301 GANAAI
+1301 
-1307 QRLTDDATLPSSK
+1307 
-1320 KGPEQAAEPFTH
+1320 PESAEPFTH

-1340 RVKQQDGSIKQQW
+1340 RVKQQDGSIRQQW
-1353 AVQTAENAAREQ
+1353 AVQTAENAEREK
-1365 RGERQIGGDELVD
+1365 RGERQIGGDELVH
-1378 TREQAIQRA
+1378 TREQAVQRA
-1387 EEMAARAEREA
+1387 EEMAARAERDAKSRAELEA
-1398 NDKADLET
+1398 QERAQADKA
-1406 KERQQAEKEAASKA
+1406 AASKA

-1425 DGFMTNATKLVR
+1425 DGFMPNATKLVR

-1447 IMQGG
+1447 ITNGG
-1452 KQTTRKALVRER
+1452 KTTTRKALVRER

-1508 GAEPAEQS
+1508 SAEPAAKS
-1516 PADKWAS
+1516 PADKWAA

-1543 AAERYAGREWDKFN
+1543 AAERYASRDWDKFN
-1557 VGQQASLAAMM
+1557 IGQQASLAAMM
-1568 NAPATQATHQDPGEK
+1568 NAPADQPAQATHQDPGEK
-1583 SKPAAKAA
+1583 PQPAAKPTRAQKAA
-1591 NGDDALRQQ
+1591 AVADARAK
-1600 LEDHFAPGNVILS
+1600 HFTPGNVVNGYGGS
-1613 DYWKKHDRVVS
+1613 DEVIAYDAPKEPGGAWSVTVHRVVLKDGK
-1624 FDWNGGNWSVKVQ
+1624 FLR
-1637 SVEKKG
+1637 
-1643 DKWEPAG
+1643 AG
-1650 EIRTHSTRPDKR
+1650 KPQDARTHSTEPDQR
-1662 DKVVQRGEKAPADA
+1662 ELERGPLVVLPYTAGAEVAYTEPRADGKPFENAPD
-1676 GQDAAG
+1676 
-1682 YSLPQGSV
+1682 
-1690 WDDWRGSE
+1690 RGSKPQAAQE
-1698 APGFKPTARQQAIMD
+1698 PGA
-1713 AVGKAIEEGKF
+1713 
-1724 YNDAVRKR
+1724 
-1732 TAQILGLQDV
+1732 
-1742 DTGEGGTFS
+1742 
-1751 TDAYMAR
+1751 
-1758 KTLEAQKMAAAVK
+1758 
-1771 DAFDALN
+1771 
-1778 LKEGDKIGVI
+1778 
-1788 VTSDG
+1788 
-1793 KMSNAV
+1793 
-1799 TVTKAG
+1799 
-1805 ENGYGM
+1805 
-1811 VLEGRRGA
+1811 
-1819 AGVRF
+1819 
-1824 PSLDALQLKNAIDRA
+1824 
-1839 KEKGRRKDGFDDFVK
+1839 
-1854 ARQGGEV
+1854 
-1861 PAAGTNDRD
+1861 
-1870 SFTLERLNAES
+1870 
-1881 GQMEPVTF
+1881 
-1889 ERGEY
+1889 
-1894 VSVKLTGGK
+1894 
-1903 DASGE
+1903 
-1908 IDGIS
+1908 
-1913 HARREFSVDGLWHPF
+1913 
-1928 GFAYKAE
+1928 
-1935 RPAKPKPDTVPL
+1935 
-1947 SSVIEKMNAKNGEGL
+1947 
-1962 TDADRVPGSAD
+1962 AD

-1988 TAPGGWSTAKGG
+1988 SAPGGWSTAKGG

-2024 EGLVKKVSDGVAKS
+2024 EGLVAKVG
-2038 EDKRNIWIP
+2038 
-2047 NMTVR
+2047 
-2052 KLEKL
+2052 
-2057 LAKDQRT
+2057 
-2064 ADDIEDLKDF
+2064 
-2074 RYFLLNDLQSAEEK
+2074 
-2088 GFYVRYASDNGGVP
+2088 
-2102 VLKNK
+2102 
-2107 FWLTNIEAAISGG
+2107 SGA
-2120 QAQPTSKTPTVDAHE
+2120 AQPASKTPTVDAHE
-2135 KVMAA
+2135 KVMEA

-2154 FEAVVSSKEAIVAE
+2154 FEAVVAGKEAIVAE
-2168 LSTKTKAELLRD
+2168 LGTKTKAELIRD
-2180 GGYFLRMRYANESKP
+2180 GGYMIRMRYANESKP
-2195 EIVDAF
+2195 DIVDAF
-2201 YRELVGQY
+2201 YRELVGEY

-2251 AEAQAKADA
+2251 AEAQAKREA
-2260 RAEALKNPQTLDDYR
+2260 RVAALENPKTLDDFR
-2275 NLLNAHIMTG
+2275 NLMNVHIRTG
-2285 KTRKEAFLMLTPEQ
+2285 KSRKEAFLMLTPEQ

-2346 YDLFVV
+2346 YDLYVV
-2352 QLADRVSKEDYKT
+2352 QLADRVSKEDYQT

-2411 EEQVAA
+2411 QEQVAA

-2441 DEQAQQAMNVERKT
+2441 DEQAQQALNVERKT

-2465 AAEDAARQQQALA
+2465 AADDAARQQQALA

-2487 IEGGR
+2487 IEAGR

-2505 EMLAGAVRT
+2505 EMLARAVHT
-2514 AKDNELRAK
+2514 AKDTELRAK

-2571 KKMGARLMKVADD
+2571 KKMGAQLMKVADD

-2606 AGGLAVFASREDAER
+2606 AGGLANFSSREDAER

-2680 RRGNKTNG
+2680 RRGNKSNG
-2688 LSVPWQFESASYRLK
+2688 LSVPWQFESASDRLK

-2715 FRSALREFIGLQEQA
+2715 FRSALREFIGVQEQA

-2810 EAKGFNVLARDFMEI
+2810 EAKGFNVMARDFMEI

-2976 KPGAKAAKADDA
+2976 KPGAKAEKGDDA

-2993 SAADPAESL
+2993 SASDPAESL
-3002 ADTLLELGQVQELF
+3002 ADTLLELGRVQELF

-3072 TAEGKLGMLTEI
+3072 TAEGKLGTLTEI

-3183 KASVAA
+3183 KVSVAA

-3198 SNVEFDPATQSFRD
+3198 ANVEFDPATQSFRD

-3226 LGFDGREP
+3226 LGFDGREQ

-3245 RNALYRALLT
+3245 RNALYRALLS

-3268 GQQTGG
+3268 GQQAGG
-3274 RPGIGGALERA
+3274 GSGIGSALERA
-3285 FYSRGSVATASLS
+3285 FYSRGSVAPASLT

-3483 RGFIERGRESSAPGA
+3483 RGFIERGREASAPRA
-3498 LPVFSRKTPDMA
+3498 LPVFSRKIPELGI
-3510 MVDEATEALVQEYGE
+3510 VDEATEALVQEYGE

-3538 AGERIFAMHEQD
+3538 AGERIFAMHEMEES
-3550 DTLSE
+3550 LSE
-3555 ITSVRQLKNWAPDQL
+3555 ITSVRQIKGWAPDQL
-3570 VAVHRG
+3570 IALPPQ
-3576 VFEDGASFSRAKQTD
+3576 D
-3591 TPEFRRWFGDSKV
+3591 
-3604 VDAQGKPLVVY
+3604 
-3615 HGTVD
+3615 
-3620 VFTEFRGSEIYL
+3620 
-3632 AEDRTTAEDFGDN
+3632 
-3645 VMRLYA
+3645 
-3651 AISNPLEFDY
+3651 
-3661 RDGAPMS
+3661 
-3668 SAEAIK
+3668 
-3674 AGFDGFKISDY
+3674 
-3685 DVGDEIMQNDGFVW
+3685 
-3699 VAFRPEQIKSAIGN
+3699 
-3713 RGTFDPANPDIRYS
+3713 DPAYS

-3774 VFNSAQN
+3774 VFNAAQN
-3781 FINDVSYYATEAAE
+3781 FINDVSFYATEAAE

-3808 DLAKSPIKAADNNA
+3808 DLAKSPIKAADNTA
-3822 IARPILEGTL
+3822 ISRPILEGTL
-3832 SWTRDEDGSP
+3832 SWTRDEDGKP
-3842 VRVDDIEAA
+3842 VRTEQIEGA
-3851 GIVWRD
+3851 GIVWSAA
-3857 GELRSMFNLTDDQIA
+3857 ELRSMFNLTDEQIA

-3898 KDLED
+3898 KDLAD

-3909 DAPDVM
+3909 DAPDVV

-3932 PERSKEL
+3932 PERRTEL
-3939 IAMAGDLEKR
+3939 ISMAGDLEKR
-3949 AERVQNLKRDG
+3949 AEKVAELKARG

-3967 GRYTVDVVV
+3967 GRYSVDVVV
-3976 DGERRYFS
+3976 KGERKYFS
-3984 LFDTARD
+3984 LFDSARD
-3991 ANKMAA
+3991 SNKMAA
-3997 KMRAEFGA
+3997 KMRAEFGD

-4032 GNMLGLDS
+4032 GNMLDLDS

-4063 LKRLIHRKGVA
+4063 MKRLIHRKGVT

-4099 HMGEMGRAVQDIPKG
+4099 HMGEMGQAVQEIPNG

-4190 RDGVKLEDGLA
+4190 RDGVKLEEGLS

-4222 AQARGEAT
+4222 AQARGEST
-4230 LKAGDGSRAGEA
+4230 LKAGDGTRAGEA
-4242 LAMGRNAWTRT
+4242 LAATRNAWTRT
-4253 ALAWGKLFGMA
+4253 TLAWGKLFGMA

-4311 ARGPVG
+4311 ARGPVR

-4350 MMLGMLFLVAG
+4350 MMLGMLLLVAG
-4361 AGGLPFAEDL
+4361 AGGLPFVEDAED
-4371 DDVIDMIAQRM
+4371 VVDMIAQRM

-4413 GLAGSPIDISGRL
+4413 GLAGSPIDISGRM

-4441 PDQSRDMQELVGPVG
+4441 PNQSRDMQELVGPVG

-4492 VDMATTGVY
+4492 VDMANTGVY

-4510 ETDLADAAAK
+4510 ETDLGDAAAK
-4520 AIGFQPQSV
+4520 FIGFQPQSV
-4529 ALVQDATFTVQK
+4529 ARVQDATFTVQK

-4566 AKIEEARE
+4566 AKIEEAR
-4574 ALRDWN
+4574 AAMRDWN

-4617 IRGAVQRELAAQ
+4617 IRGVVQRELAAQ